1 MKAIHKPF
9 RLVLL
14 AVLLIGV
21 FAAGCAAADESPL
34 PELFPDSV
42 TGAYNY
48 TYAEGEPHASYLV
61 FMLAGTYTD
70 KDTPVLSA
78 ADGNVL
84 YYNHVRADENG
95 KVSLSFVPMSYKDG
109 TVFLSSAAGK
119 KPLSLFYAKAGDA
132 KDLADFSLA
141 LDAEEYTLKG
151 GEPTYVRYS
160 VKAVDSFGFAA
171 KLPSFA
177 KRTIVGYEGDAIEI
191 LTSGNAIA
199 LRPSLAEG
207 VYTFSIACGDIVRTA
222 DIKVKHASSVPT
234 SMEVTV
240 DGTAYSSYYIVA
252 KTDTDT
258 TVFDPES
265 LRIQAKTFDQYGDV
279 IEDSYTYSYVQ
290 LYGSIVGKPQQL
302 VGNASVMDFYPPD
315 VPGLSE
321 DLLYTLTVTSSYTDP
336 KSDRKQPFSKSFN
349 ITVKGG
355 SAYTGTAEKLFTTYL
370 KAKANIDKLDNGDIL
385 IADSSVNVPQGKMWC
400 TQATAD
406 KFRAAFNEAEALL
419 VKHKTE
425 PQSDDRLSAQ
435 DTALTRAITQFKTY
449 NGSYA
454 VIQNITFKNPAQVL
468 PLGDS
473 QAFTA
478 TCTPAR
484 PSEKVLY
491 TSDNEEVAT
500 VDASGTVKALGV
512 GTAVITAS
520 NTDGSITASYELTV
534 YRPITSI
541 SFEQSK
547 LTLVS
552 GEKTTLAC
560 KVVPADHGDTL
571 TFTSDNPK
579 VARVD
584 AESGT
589 LLALSEGSATIY
601 VTTSGRPKADM
612 TVNVVVPSFS
622 GTSGI
627 RLKRQ
632 SEFALT
638 YTLGNACH
646 FSKMRMTV
654 TYDPAVFTLKN
665 AACTAY
671 EDSFLGTDTQTAGKA
686 VSSWEFE
693 TPLQASSLSELLVCT
708 FTVAEDAAFG
718 KYPITAVLE
727 AQTENGSSILIDN
740 FEWKT
745 ETTVGE
751 TSTYTVKTEV
761 SGSGTVSE
769 GGAYEYGES
778 VTLVATPNSNYTLSG
793 WYVGNRLVYTGLQYT
808 FTVTEDVTLVAKFA
822 KKTPSGGGGGG
833 GGGGGSTGG
842 GSTGGGSTGG
852 GVTKLEQVKPV
863 FCDMPSGE
871 IKPGTKVTLRC
882 STVGAVIYYTLD
894 GTTPTG
900 ASLRY
905 EAPIEITQNGTQIR
919 AVAIRNGMTNSEIS
933 AFNFRFPTEETK
945 DPEPTPDKDPEPT
958 PVKDPDPNA
967 VIAMKANAAQIK
979 YLIPTS
985 SYIRPNDPA
994 SRYEVVDM
1002 LDKLFDITGTTAGN
1016 RFADVSENHKQA
1028 VELFAAA
1035 GVINGYEDGTFGGSR
1050 EITRAEMVKLL
1061 SVLLGLDKTAVEG
1074 ETNVTLSDISGH
1086 WAESFIRK
1094 FVAKGYILGYP
1105 EGDFRPDKAV
1115 SRAEAVTIINR
1126 VTGLAK
1132 ASGLPQR
1139 FRDLPGNFWAYDEIM
1154 NAVTDEASPNA

>member
-14 AVLLIGV
+14 AVLLIGI
-21 FAAGCAAADESPL
+21 FAVGCAAADESPL
-34 PELFPDSV
+34 PELLPDSV

-61 FMLAGTYTD
+61 FMLAGTYTES
-70 KDTPVLSA
+70 DTPTLSA

-95 KVSLSFVPMSYKDG
+95 NVLLSFVPMSYKDG
-109 TVFLSSAAGK
+109 TVFLSSAASK
-119 KPLSLFYAKAGDA
+119 KPLALCYAKAGDA
-132 KDLADFSLA
+132 KDLADFSLT

-151 GEPTYVRYS
+151 GNEPTYVRYT

-191 LTSGNAIA
+191 LASGNAIA
-199 LRPSLAEG
+199 LRPSLEEG

-265 LRIQAKTFDQYGDV
+265 LHIEAKTFDQYGNV

-290 LYGSIVGKPQQL
+290 IYGTVVGKPQQL
-302 VGNASVMDFYPPD
+302 VGNASVMEFYPPD

-321 DLLYTLTVTSSYTDP
+321 DLQYTLTVASSYTDP
-336 KSDRKQPFSKSFN
+336 KSSRKQPFSKSFD

-355 SAYTGTAEKLFTTYL
+355 SAYTGTAEKLFATYL
-370 KAKANIDKLDNGDIL
+370 KAKVDIDKLDNGDIL
-385 IADSSVNVPQGKMWC
+385 IADSSVNVPQDKMWC
-400 TQATAD
+400 TQASAD

-419 VKHKTE
+419 IKHKTE
-425 PQSDDRLSAQ
+425 PQSDDRLSSQ

-449 NGSYA
+449 SGSYA
-454 VIQNITFKNPAQVL
+454 VIQNITFKNPTQVL

-473 QAFTA
+473 QTFTA

-500 VDASGTVKALGV
+500 VDASGTVKALG
-512 GTAVITAS
+512 GGMAVITAS
-520 NTDGSITASYELTV
+520 NTDGTITASYELTV

-552 GEKTTLAC
+552 GETMALAY
-560 KVVPADHGDTL
+560 KAEPADHGDTL

-579 VARVD
+579 VVRVD
-584 AESGT
+584 AENGT
-589 LLALSEGSATIY
+589 LLALSEGSTTIR
-601 VTTSGRPKADM
+601 VTTSGKPKAEM
-612 TVNVVVPSFS
+612 TVNVVVPNFT

-646 FSKMRMTV
+646 FSKMRMTA

-686 VSSWEFE
+686 VSSWKFE
-693 TPLQASSLSELLVCT
+693 TPLQASSLSELLAYT
-708 FTVAEDAAFG
+708 FTVNEEAAFG
-718 KYPITAVLE
+718 KYPITVVLE
-727 AQTENGSSILIDN
+727 AQTENGSSILINN

-808 FTVTEDVTLVAKFA
+808 FTVTEDVTVVAKFA

-842 GSTGGGSTGG
+842 GSTGG
-852 GVTKLEQVKPV
+852 VTKLEQVKPV
-863 FCDMPSGE
+863 FCDTPSGE

-933 AFNFRFPTEETK
+933 AFNFRFPVEETK
-945 DPEPTPDKDPEPT
+945 DPEPTPDKDP
-958 PVKDPDPNA
+958 DPNA
-967 VIAMKANAAQIK
+967 GIALKANAAQIK

-1016 RFADVSENHKQA
+1016 RFADVSEAHKQA

-1035 GVINGYEDGTFGGSR
+1035 GVINGYEDGSFGGAR
-1050 EITRAEMVKLL
+1050 EITRAEMVKIL

-1074 ETNVTLSDISGH
+1074 ETAVTLSDISGH
-1086 WAESFIRK
+1086 WAESYIRK

-1132 ASGLPQR
+1132 TSGLPQR
-1139 FRDLPGNFWAYDEIM
+1139 FRDLPGDFWAYDEIM

>member
-14 AVLLIGV
+14 AVLLIGI
-21 FAAGCAAADESPL
+21 FAVGCAAADESLL
-34 PELFPDSV
+34 PELLPDSV

-61 FMLAGTYTD
+61 FMLAGTYTES
-70 KDTPVLSA
+70 DTPALSA
-78 ADGNVL
+78 SDGNVL

-95 KVSLSFVPMSYKDG
+95 NVLLSFVPMSYKDG
-109 TVFLSSAAGK
+109 TVFLSSAASK
-119 KPLSLFYAKAGDA
+119 KPLALCYAKAGDA
-132 KDLADFSLA
+132 KDLADFSLT

-151 GEPTYVRYS
+151 GNEPTYVRYT

-191 LTSGNAIA
+191 LASGNAIA
-199 LRPSLAEG
+199 LRPSLEEG

-240 DGTAYSSYYIVA
+240 DGTAYSAYYIVA

-265 LRIQAKTFDQYGDV
+265 LHIEAKTFDQYGNV

-290 LYGSIVGKPQQL
+290 IYGTVVGKPQQL
-302 VGNASVMDFYPPD
+302 VGNASVMEFYPPD

-321 DLLYTLTVTSSYTDP
+321 DLQYTLTVASSYTDP
-336 KSDRKQPFSKSFN
+336 KSSRKQPFSKSFD

-355 SAYTGTAEKLFTTYL
+355 SAYTGTAEKLFSTYL
-370 KAKANIDKLDNGDIL
+370 KAKVDIDKLDNGDIL
-385 IADSSVNVPQGKMWC
+385 IADSSVNVPQDKMWC
-400 TQATAD
+400 TQASAD

-419 VKHKTE
+419 IKHKTE
-425 PQSDDRLSAQ
+425 PQSDDRLSSQ

-449 NGSYA
+449 SGSYA
-454 VIQNITFKNPAQVL
+454 VIQNITFKNPTQIL

-473 QAFTA
+473 QTFTA

-484 PSEKVLY
+484 PSEKVIY
-491 TSDNEEVAT
+491 TSDNQEVAM

-512 GTAVITAS
+512 GMAVITAS
-520 NTDGSITASYELTV
+520 NTDGTITASYELTV

-552 GEKTTLAC
+552 GETTTLAY
-560 KVVPADHGDTL
+560 KAEPADHGDTL

-579 VARVD
+579 VVRVD
-584 AESGT
+584 AENGT
-589 LLALSEGSATIY
+589 LLALSEGSTTIR
-601 VTTSGRPKADM
+601 VTTSGKPKAEM
-612 TVNVVVPSFS
+612 TVNVVVPNFT

-632 SEFALT
+632 SEFTLT
-638 YTLGNACH
+638 YTLGDAYH
-646 FSKMRMTV
+646 FSEMRMTA
-654 TYDPAVFTLKN
+654 TYDPTVFTLKN

-686 VSSWEFE
+686 VSSWKFE
-693 TPLQASSLSELLVCT
+693 TPLQASSLSELLAYT
-708 FTVAEDAAFG
+708 FTVNEEAAFG
-718 KYPITAVLE
+718 KYPITVVLE
-727 AQTENGSSILIDN
+727 AQTENGSSILINN

-751 TSTYTVKTEV
+751 TSTYTVTTEV

-808 FTVTEDVTLVAKFA
+808 FTVTEDVTVVAKFA
-822 KKTPSGGGGGG
+822 KKTPSGGGGGT
-833 GGGGGSTGG
+833 GGGGSIG
-842 GSTGGGSTGG
+842 GG

-863 FCDMPSGE
+863 FCDTPSGE

-933 AFNFRFPTEETK
+933 AFNFRFPVEETK
-945 DPEPTPDKDPEPT
+945 DPEPTPDKDP
-958 PVKDPDPNA
+958 DPNA
-967 VIAMKANAAQIK
+967 GIAIKANAAQIK

-1016 RFADVSENHKQA
+1016 RFADVSEAHKKA

-1035 GVINGYEDGTFGGSR
+1035 GVINGYEDGSFGGAR
-1050 EITRAEMVKLL
+1050 EITRAEMVKIL

-1074 ETNVTLSDISGH
+1074 ETAVTLSDISGH
-1086 WAESFIRK
+1086 WAESYIRK

-1132 ASGLPQR
+1132 TSGLPQR
-1139 FRDLPGNFWAYDEIM
+1139 FRDLPGDFWAYDEIM
-1154 NAVTDEASPNA
+1154 NAVITDEASPNA

>member
-14 AVLLIGV
+14 AVLLIGI
-21 FAAGCAAADESPL
+21 FAVGCAAADESLL
-34 PELFPDSV
+34 PELLPDSV

-61 FMLAGTYTD
+61 FMLAGTYTES
-70 KDTPVLSA
+70 DTPTLSA

-95 KVSLSFVPMSYKDG
+95 NVLLSFVPMSYKDG
-109 TVFLSSAAGK
+109 TVFLSSTASK
-119 KPLSLFYAKAGDA
+119 KPLALCYAKAGDA
-132 KDLADFSLA
+132 KDLADFLLT

-151 GEPTYVRYS
+151 GNEPTYVRYT

-191 LTSGNAIA
+191 LASGNAIA
-199 LRPSLAEG
+199 LRPSLEEG

-265 LRIQAKTFDQYGDV
+265 LHIEAKTFDQYGNV

-290 LYGSIVGKPQQL
+290 IYGTVVGKPQQL
-302 VGNASVMDFYPPD
+302 VGNASVIEFYPPD

-321 DLLYTLTVTSSYTDP
+321 DLQYTLTVASSYTDP
-336 KSDRKQPFSKSFN
+336 KSSRKQPFSKSFD

-355 SAYTGTAEKLFTTYL
+355 SAYTGTAEKLFATYL
-370 KAKANIDKLDNGDIL
+370 KAKVDIDKLDNGDIL
-385 IADSSVNVPQGKMWC
+385 IADSSVNVPQDKMWC
-400 TQATAD
+400 TQASAD

-419 VKHKTE
+419 IKHKTE
-425 PQSDDRLSAQ
+425 PQSDDRLSSQ

-449 NGSYA
+449 SGSYA
-454 VIQNITFKNPAQVL
+454 VIQNITFKNPTQIL

-473 QAFTA
+473 QTFTA
-478 TCTPAR
+478 TCIPAR
-484 PSEKVLY
+484 PSEKVIY
-491 TSDNEEVAT
+491 TSDNQEVAT

-512 GTAVITAS
+512 GMAVITAS
-520 NTDGSITASYELTV
+520 NTDGTITASYELTV

-552 GEKTTLAC
+552 GETMTLAY
-560 KVVPADHGDTL
+560 KAEPADHGDTL

-579 VARVD
+579 VVRVD
-584 AESGT
+584 AENGT
-589 LLALSEGSATIY
+589 LLALSEGSTTIR
-601 VTTSGRPKADM
+601 VTTSGKPKAEM
-612 TVNVVVPSFS
+612 TVNVVVPNFT

-632 SEFALT
+632 SEFTLT
-638 YTLGNACH
+638 YTLGDAYH
-646 FSKMRMTV
+646 FSEMRMTA

-671 EDSFLGTDTQTAGKA
+671 EDSFLGTDTQAAGKA
-686 VSSWEFE
+686 VSSWKFE

-718 KYPITAVLE
+718 KYPITVVLE
-727 AQTENGSSILIDN
+727 AQTENGSSILINN

-751 TSTYTVKTEV
+751 TSTYTVKTEA

-808 FTVTEDVTLVAKFA
+808 FTVTEDVTVVAKFA
-822 KKTPSGGGGGG
+822 KKTPSSGGGGGG

-842 GSTGGGSTGG
+842 GGSIGGG

-863 FCDMPSGE
+863 FCDTPSGE

-905 EAPIEITQNGTQIR
+905 EDPIEITQNGTQIR

-945 DPEPTPDKDPEPT
+945 DPEPTPDKDP
-958 PVKDPDPNA
+958 DPNA
-967 VIAMKANAAQIK
+967 GIALKANAAQIK

-1002 LDKLFDITGTTAGN
+1002 LDKLFDITGTTVGN
-1016 RFADVSENHKQA
+1016 RFADVSEAHKQA

-1035 GVINGYEDGTFGGSR
+1035 GVINGYEDGSFGGAR
-1050 EITRAEMVKLL
+1050 EITRAEMVKIL

-1074 ETNVTLSDISGH
+1074 ETAVTLSDISGH
-1086 WAESFIRK
+1086 WAESYIRK

-1132 ASGLPQR
+1132 TSGLPQR
-1139 FRDLPGNFWAYDEIM
+1139 FRDLPGDFWAYDEIM

>member
-14 AVLLIGV
+14 AVLLIGI
-21 FAAGCAAADESPL
+21 FAVGCAAADESLL
-34 PELFPDSV
+34 PELLPDSV

-61 FMLAGTYTD
+61 FMLAGTYTES
-70 KDTPVLSA
+70 DTPTLSA

-95 KVSLSFVPMSYKDG
+95 NVLLSFVPMSYKDG
-109 TVFLSSAAGK
+109 TVFLSSAASK
-119 KPLSLFYAKAGDA
+119 KPLALCYAKAGDA
-132 KDLADFSLA
+132 KDLADFSLT

-151 GEPTYVRYS
+151 GNEPTYVRYT

-191 LTSGNAIA
+191 LASGNAIA
-199 LRPSLAEG
+199 LSPSLEEG

-265 LRIQAKTFDQYGDV
+265 LHIEAKTFDQYGNV

-290 LYGSIVGKPQQL
+290 IYGTVVGKPQQL
-302 VGNASVMDFYPPD
+302 VGNASVMEFYPPD

-321 DLLYTLTVTSSYTDP
+321 DLQYTLTVASSYTDP
-336 KSDRKQPFSKSFN
+336 KSSRKQPFSKSFD

-355 SAYTGTAEKLFTTYL
+355 SAYTGTAEKLFSTYL
-370 KAKANIDKLDNGDIL
+370 KAKVDIDKLDNGDIL
-385 IADSSVNVPQGKMWC
+385 IADSSVNVPQDKMWC
-400 TQATAD
+400 TQASAD

-419 VKHKTE
+419 IKHKTE
-425 PQSDDRLSAQ
+425 PQSDDRLSSQ

-449 NGSYA
+449 SGSYA
-454 VIQNITFKNPAQVL
+454 VIQNITFKNPTQIL

-473 QAFTA
+473 QTFTA

-484 PSEKVLY
+484 PSEKVIY
-491 TSDNEEVAT
+491 TSDNQEVAT

-512 GTAVITAS
+512 GMAVITAS
-520 NTDGSITASYELTV
+520 NTDGTITASYELTV

-552 GEKTTLAC
+552 GETMALAY
-560 KVVPADHGDTL
+560 KAEPADHGDTL

-579 VARVD
+579 VVRVD
-584 AESGT
+584 AENGT
-589 LLALSEGSATIY
+589 LLALSEGSTTIR
-601 VTTSGRPKADM
+601 VTTSGKPKAEM
-612 TVNVVVPSFS
+612 TVNVVVPNFA

-632 SEFALT
+632 SEFTLT
-638 YTLGNACH
+638 YTLGDAYH
-646 FSKMRMTV
+646 FSEMRMTA

-686 VSSWEFE
+686 VSSWKFE
-693 TPLQASSLSELLVCT
+693 TPLQASSLSELLAYT
-708 FTVAEDAAFG
+708 FTVNEEAAFG
-718 KYPITAVLE
+718 KYPITVVLE
-727 AQTENGSSILIDN
+727 AQTENGSSILINN

-751 TSTYTVKTEV
+751 TSTYTVTTEV

-808 FTVTEDVTLVAKFA
+808 FTVTEDVTVVAKFA

-833 GGGGGSTGG
+833 GGGGTGG
-842 GSTGGGSTGG
+842 GGSIGGG

-863 FCDMPSGE
+863 FCDTPSGE

-933 AFNFRFPTEETK
+933 AFNFRFPVEETK
-945 DPEPTPDKDPEPT
+945 DPEPTPDKDP
-958 PVKDPDPNA
+958 DPNA
-967 VIAMKANAAQIK
+967 GIALKANAAQIK

-1016 RFADVSENHKQA
+1016 RFADVSEAHKKA

-1035 GVINGYEDGTFGGSR
+1035 GVINGYEDGSFGGAR
-1050 EITRAEMVKLL
+1050 EITRAEMVKIL

-1074 ETNVTLSDISGH
+1074 ETAVTLSDISGH
-1086 WAESFIRK
+1086 WAESYIRK

-1126 VTGLAK
+1126 VTGLVK
-1132 ASGLPQR
+1132 TSGLPQR
-1139 FRDLPGNFWAYDEIM
+1139 FRDLPGDFWAYDEIM

>member
-14 AVLLIGV
+14 AVLLIGI
-21 FAAGCAAADESPL
+21 FAVGCAAADESLL
-34 PELFPDSV
+34 PELLPDSV

-61 FMLAGTYTD
+61 FMLAGTYTES
-70 KDTPVLSA
+70 DTPTLSA

-95 KVSLSFVPMSYKDG
+95 NVLLSFVPMSYKDG
-109 TVFLSSAAGK
+109 TVFLSSTASK
-119 KPLSLFYAKAGDA
+119 KPLALCYAKAGDA
-132 KDLADFSLA
+132 KDLADFSLT

-151 GEPTYVRYS
+151 GNEPTYVRYT

-191 LTSGNAIA
+191 LASGNAIA
-199 LRPSLAEG
+199 LRPSLEEG

-265 LRIQAKTFDQYGDV
+265 LHIEAKTFDQYGNV

-290 LYGSIVGKPQQL
+290 IYGTVVGKPQQL
-302 VGNASVMDFYPPD
+302 VGNASVMEFYPPD

-321 DLLYTLTVTSSYTDP
+321 DLQYTLTVASSYTDP
-336 KSDRKQPFSKSFN
+336 KSSRKQPFSKSFD

-355 SAYTGTAEKLFTTYL
+355 SAYTGTAEKLFATYL
-370 KAKANIDKLDNGDIL
+370 KAKVDIDKLDNGDIL
-385 IADSSVNVPQGKMWC
+385 IADSSVNVPQDKMWC
-400 TQATAD
+400 TQASAD

-419 VKHKTE
+419 IKHKTE
-425 PQSDDRLSAQ
+425 PQSDDRLSSQ

-449 NGSYA
+449 SGSYA
-454 VIQNITFKNPAQVL
+454 VIQNITFKNPTQVL

-473 QAFTA
+473 QTFTA

-484 PSEKVLY
+484 PSEKVIY
-491 TSDNEEVAT
+491 TSDNQEVAT

-512 GTAVITAS
+512 GMAVITAS
-520 NTDGSITASYELTV
+520 NTDGTITASYELTV

-552 GEKTTLAC
+552 GETMALAY
-560 KVVPADHGDTL
+560 KAEPADHGDTL

-579 VARVD
+579 VVRVD
-584 AESGT
+584 AENGT
-589 LLALSEGSATIY
+589 LLALSEGSTTIR
-601 VTTSGRPKADM
+601 VTTSGKPKAEM
-612 TVNVVVPSFS
+612 TVNVVVPNFT

-632 SEFALT
+632 SEFTLT
-638 YTLGNACH
+638 YTLGDAYH
-646 FSKMRMTV
+646 FSEMRMTA

-686 VSSWEFE
+686 VSSWKFE

-718 KYPITAVLE
+718 KYPITVVLE
-727 AQTENGSSILIDN
+727 AQTENGSSILINN

-751 TSTYTVKTEV
+751 TSTYTVKTEA

-808 FTVTEDVTLVAKFA
+808 FTVTEDVTVVAKFA
-822 KKTPSGGGGGG
+822 KKTPSSGGGGGG

-842 GSTGGGSTGG
+842 GGSIGGG

-863 FCDMPSGE
+863 FCDTPSGE

-905 EAPIEITQNGTQIR
+905 EDPIEITQNGTQIR

-945 DPEPTPDKDPEPT
+945 DPEPTPDKDP
-958 PVKDPDPNA
+958 DPNA
-967 VIAMKANAAQIK
+967 GIALKANAAQIK

-1002 LDKLFDITGTTAGN
+1002 LDKLFDITGTTVGN
-1016 RFADVSENHKQA
+1016 RFADVSEAHKQA

-1035 GVINGYEDGTFGGSR
+1035 GVINGYEDGSFGGTR
-1050 EITRAEMVKLL
+1050 EITRAEMVKIL

-1132 ASGLPQR
+1132 TSGLPQR
-1139 FRDLPGNFWAYDEIM
+1139 FRDLPGDFWAYDEIM

>member
-14 AVLLIGV
+14 AVLLIGI
-21 FAAGCAAADESPL
+21 FAVGCAAADESPL
-34 PELFPDSV
+34 PELLPDSV

-61 FMLAGTYTD
+61 FMLAGTYTES
-70 KDTPVLSA
+70 DTPALSA
-78 ADGNVL
+78 SDGNVL

-95 KVSLSFVPMSYKDG
+95 NVLLSFVPMSYKDG
-109 TVFLSSAAGK
+109 TVFLSSAASK
-119 KPLSLFYAKAGDA
+119 KPLALCYAKAGDA
-132 KDLADFSLA
+132 KDLADFSLT

-151 GEPTYVRYS
+151 GNEPTYVRYT

-191 LTSGNAIA
+191 LASGNAIA
-199 LRPSLAEG
+199 LRPSLEEG

-265 LRIQAKTFDQYGDV
+265 LHIEAKTFDQYGNV

-290 LYGSIVGKPQQL
+290 IYGTVVGKPQQL
-302 VGNASVMDFYPPD
+302 VGNASVMEFYPPD

-321 DLLYTLTVTSSYTDP
+321 DLQYTLTVASSYTDP
-336 KSDRKQPFSKSFN
+336 KSSRKQPFSKSFD

-355 SAYTGTAEKLFTTYL
+355 SAYTGTAEKLFSTYL
-370 KAKANIDKLDNGDIL
+370 KAKIDIDKLDNGDIL
-385 IADSSVNVPQGKMWC
+385 IADSSVNVPQDKMWC
-400 TQATAD
+400 TQASAD
-406 KFRAAFNEAEALL
+406 KFRTAFNEAEALL
-419 VKHKTE
+419 IKHKTE
-425 PQSDDRLSAQ
+425 PQSDDRLSSQ

-449 NGSYA
+449 SGSYA
-454 VIQNITFKNPAQVL
+454 VIQNITFKNPTQVL

-473 QAFTA
+473 QTFTA

-484 PSEKVLY
+484 PSEKVIY
-491 TSDNEEVAT
+491 TSDNQEVAT

-512 GTAVITAS
+512 GMAVITAS
-520 NTDGSITASYELTV
+520 NTDGTITASYELTV

-552 GEKTTLAC
+552 GETMALAY
-560 KVVPADHGDTL
+560 KAEPADHGDTL

-579 VARVD
+579 VVRVD
-584 AESGT
+584 AENGT
-589 LLALSEGSATIY
+589 LLALSEGSTTIR
-601 VTTSGRPKADM
+601 VTTSGKPKAEM
-612 TVNVVVPSFS
+612 TVNVVVPNFT

-632 SEFALT
+632 SEFTLT
-638 YTLGNACH
+638 YTLGDAYH
-646 FSKMRMTV
+646 FSEMRMTA

-686 VSSWEFE
+686 VSSWKFE
-693 TPLQASSLSELLVCT
+693 TPLQASSLSELLAYT
-708 FTVAEDAAFG
+708 FTVNEEAAFG
-718 KYPITAVLE
+718 KYPITVVLE
-727 AQTENGSSILIDN
+727 AQTENGSSILINN

-751 TSTYTVKTEV
+751 TSTYTVTTEV

-808 FTVTEDVTLVAKFA
+808 FTVTEDVTVVAKFA

-833 GGGGGSTGG
+833 GGGGTGG
-842 GSTGGGSTGG
+842 GGSIGGG

-863 FCDMPSGE
+863 FCDTPSGE

-933 AFNFRFPTEETK
+933 AFNFRFPVEETK
-945 DPEPTPDKDPEPT
+945 DPEPTPDKDP
-958 PVKDPDPNA
+958 DPNA
-967 VIAMKANAAQIK
+967 GIAVKANAAQIK

-1016 RFADVSENHKQA
+1016 RFADVSEAHKQA

-1035 GVINGYEDGTFGGSR
+1035 GVINGYEDGSFGGAR
-1050 EITRAEMVKLL
+1050 EITRAEMVKIL

-1074 ETNVTLSDISGH
+1074 ETAVTLSDISGH
-1086 WAESFIRK
+1086 WAESYIRK

-1132 ASGLPQR
+1132 TSGLPQR
-1139 FRDLPGNFWAYDEIM
+1139 FRDLPGDFWAYNEIM

>member
-14 AVLLIGV
+14 AVLLIGI
-21 FAAGCAAADESPL
+21 FAVGCAAADESLL
-34 PELFPDSV
+34 PELLPDSV

-61 FMLAGTYTD
+61 FMLAGTYTES
-70 KDTPVLSA
+70 DTPTLSA

-95 KVSLSFVPMSYKDG
+95 NVLLSFVPMSYKDG
-109 TVFLSSAAGK
+109 TVFLSSAASK
-119 KPLSLFYAKAGDA
+119 KPLALCYAKAGDA
-132 KDLADFSLA
+132 KDLADFSLT

-151 GEPTYVRYS
+151 GNEPTYVRYT

-191 LTSGNAIA
+191 LASGNAIA
-199 LRPSLAEG
+199 LSPSLEEG

-265 LRIQAKTFDQYGDV
+265 LHIEAKTFDQYGNV

-290 LYGSIVGKPQQL
+290 IYGTVVGKPQQL
-302 VGNASVMDFYPPD
+302 VGNASVMEFYPPD

-321 DLLYTLTVTSSYTDP
+321 DLQYTLTVASSYTDP
-336 KSDRKQPFSKSFN
+336 KSSRKQPFSKSFD

-355 SAYTGTAEKLFTTYL
+355 SAYTGTAEKLFATYL
-370 KAKANIDKLDNGDIL
+370 KAKVDIDKLDNGDIL
-385 IADSSVNVPQGKMWC
+385 IADSSVNVPQDKMWC
-400 TQATAD
+400 TQASAD

-419 VKHKTE
+419 IKHKTE
-425 PQSDDRLSAQ
+425 PQSDDRLSSQ

-449 NGSYA
+449 SGSYA
-454 VIQNITFKNPAQVL
+454 VIQNITFKNPTQIL

-473 QAFTA
+473 QTFTA

-484 PSEKVLY
+484 PSEKVIY
-491 TSDNEEVAT
+491 TSDNQEVAT

-512 GTAVITAS
+512 GMAVITAS
-520 NTDGSITASYELTV
+520 NTDGTITASYELTV

-552 GEKTTLAC
+552 GETMALAY
-560 KVVPADHGDTL
+560 KAEPADHGDTL

-579 VARVD
+579 VVRVD
-584 AESGT
+584 AENGT
-589 LLALSEGSATIY
+589 LLALSEGSTTIR
-601 VTTSGRPKADM
+601 VTTSGKPKAEM
-612 TVNVVVPSFS
+612 TVNVVVPNFT

-632 SEFALT
+632 SEFTLT

-646 FSKMRMTV
+646 FSKMRMTA

-686 VSSWEFE
+686 VSSWKFE
-693 TPLQASSLSELLVCT
+693 TPLQASSLSELLAYT
-708 FTVAEDAAFG
+708 FTVNEEAAFG
-718 KYPITAVLE
+718 KYPITVVLE
-727 AQTENGSSILIDN
+727 AQTENGSSILINN

-751 TSTYTVKTEV
+751 TSTYTVKTEA

-808 FTVTEDVTLVAKFA
+808 FTVTEDVTVVAKFA
-822 KKTPSGGGGGG
+822 KKTPSSGGGGGG

-842 GSTGGGSTGG
+842 GGSIGGG

-863 FCDMPSGE
+863 FCDTPSGE

-933 AFNFRFPTEETK
+933 AFNFRFPVEETK
-945 DPEPTPDKDPEPT
+945 DPEPTPDKDP
-958 PVKDPDPNA
+958 DPNA
-967 VIAMKANAAQIK
+967 GIALKANAAQIK

-1002 LDKLFDITGTTAGN
+1002 LDKLFDITGTTVGN
-1016 RFADVSENHKQA
+1016 RFADVSEAHKQA

-1035 GVINGYEDGTFGGSR
+1035 GVINGYEDGSFGGAR

-1086 WAESFIRK
+1086 WAESYIRK

-1139 FRDLPGNFWAYDEIM
+1139 FRDLPGDFWAYDEIM

>member
-14 AVLLIGV
+14 AVLLIGI
-21 FAAGCAAADESPL
+21 FAVGCAAADESLL
-34 PELFPDSV
+34 PELLPDSV

-95 KVSLSFVPMSYKDG
+95 NVLLSFVPMSYKDG
-109 TVFLSSAAGK
+109 TVFLSSAASK
-119 KPLSLFYAKAGDA
+119 KPLALCYAKAGDA
-132 KDLADFSLA
+132 KDLADFSIT

-151 GEPTYVRYS
+151 GNEPTYVRYT

-191 LTSGNAIA
+191 LASGNAIA
-199 LRPSLAEG
+199 LSPSLEEG

-265 LRIQAKTFDQYGDV
+265 LHIEAKTFDQYGNV

-290 LYGSIVGKPQQL
+290 IYGTVVGKPQQL
-302 VGNASVMDFYPPD
+302 VGNASVMEFYPPD

-321 DLLYTLTVTSSYTDP
+321 DLQYTLTVASSYTDP
-336 KSDRKQPFSKSFN
+336 KSSRKQPFSKSFD

-355 SAYTGTAEKLFTTYL
+355 SAYTGTAEKLFSTYL
-370 KAKANIDKLDNGDIL
+370 KAKVDIDKLDNGDIL
-385 IADSSVNVPQGKMWC
+385 IADSSVNVPQDKMWC
-400 TQATAD
+400 TQASAD

-419 VKHKTE
+419 IKHKTE
-425 PQSDDRLSAQ
+425 PQSDDRLSSQ

-449 NGSYA
+449 SGSYA
-454 VIQNITFKNPAQVL
+454 VIQNITFKNPTQVL

-473 QAFTA
+473 QTFTA

-484 PSEKVLY
+484 PSEKVIY
-491 TSDNEEVAT
+491 TSDNQEVAT

-512 GTAVITAS
+512 GTATITAS
-520 NTDGSITASYELTV
+520 NTDGTITASYELTV

-552 GEKTTLAC
+552 GETMALAY
-560 KVVPADHGDTL
+560 KAEPADHGDTL

-579 VARVD
+579 VVRVD
-584 AESGT
+584 AENGT
-589 LLALSEGSATIY
+589 LLALSEGSTTIR
-601 VTTSGRPKADM
+601 VTTSGKPKAEM
-612 TVNVVVPSFS
+612 TVNVVVPNFT

-632 SEFALT
+632 SEFTLT
-638 YTLGNACH
+638 YTLGDAYH
-646 FSKMRMTV
+646 FSEMRMTA

-686 VSSWEFE
+686 VSSWKFE
-693 TPLQASSLSELLVCT
+693 TPLQASSLSKLLAYT
-708 FTVAEDAAFG
+708 FTVNEEAAFG
-718 KYPITAVLE
+718 KYPITVVLE
-727 AQTENGSSILIDN
+727 AQTENGSSILINN

-751 TSTYTVKTEV
+751 TSTYTVTTEV

-808 FTVTEDVTLVAKFA
+808 FTVTEDVTVVAKFA

-833 GGGGGSTGG
+833 GGGGTGG
-842 GSTGGGSTGG
+842 GGSIGGG

-863 FCDMPSGE
+863 FCDTPSGE

-933 AFNFRFPTEETK
+933 AFNFRFPVEETK
-945 DPEPTPDKDPEPT
+945 DPEPTPDKDP
-958 PVKDPDPNA
+958 DPNA
-967 VIAMKANAAQIK
+967 GIALKANAAQIK

-1016 RFADVSENHKQA
+1016 RFADVSEAHKKA

-1035 GVINGYEDGTFGGSR
+1035 GVINGYEDGSFGGAR
-1050 EITRAEMVKLL
+1050 EITRAEMVKIL

-1074 ETNVTLSDISGH
+1074 ETAVTLSDISGH
-1086 WAESFIRK
+1086 WAESYIRK

-1132 ASGLPQR
+1132 TSGLPQR
-1139 FRDLPGNFWAYDEIM
+1139 FRDLPGDFWAYDEIM

>member
-14 AVLLIGV
+14 AVLLIGI
-21 FAAGCAAADESPL
+21 FAVGCAAADESLL
-34 PELFPDSV
+34 PELLPDSV

-61 FMLAGTYTD
+61 FMLAGTYTES
-70 KDTPVLSA
+70 DTPTLSA

-95 KVSLSFVPMSYKDG
+95 NVLLSFVPMSYKDG
-109 TVFLSSAAGK
+109 TVFLSSTASK
-119 KPLSLFYAKAGDA
+119 KPLALCYAKAGDA
-132 KDLADFSLA
+132 KDLADFSLT

-151 GEPTYVRYS
+151 GNEPTYVRYT

-191 LTSGNAIA
+191 LASGNAIA
-199 LRPSLAEG
+199 LRPSLEEG

-265 LRIQAKTFDQYGDV
+265 LHIEAKTFDQYGNV

-290 LYGSIVGKPQQL
+290 IYGTVVGKPQQL
-302 VGNASVMDFYPPD
+302 VGNASVMEFYPPD

-321 DLLYTLTVTSSYTDP
+321 DLQYTLTVASSYTDP
-336 KSDRKQPFSKSFN
+336 KSSRKQPFSKSFD

-355 SAYTGTAEKLFTTYL
+355 SAYTGTAEKLFSTYL
-370 KAKANIDKLDNGDIL
+370 KAKVDIDKLDNGDIL
-385 IADSSVNVPQGKMWC
+385 IADSSVNVPQDKMWC
-400 TQATAD
+400 TQASAD

-419 VKHKTE
+419 IKHKTE
-425 PQSDDRLSAQ
+425 PQSDDRLSSQ

-449 NGSYA
+449 SGSYA
-454 VIQNITFKNPAQVL
+454 VIQNITFKNPTQVL

-473 QAFTA
+473 QTFTA

-484 PSEKVLY
+484 PSEKVIY
-491 TSDNEEVAT
+491 TSDNQEVAT

-512 GTAVITAS
+512 GMAVITAS
-520 NTDGSITASYELTV
+520 NTDGTITASYELTV

-552 GEKTTLAC
+552 GETMALAY
-560 KVVPADHGDTL
+560 KAEPADHGDTL

-579 VARVD
+579 VVRVD
-584 AESGT
+584 AENGT
-589 LLALSEGSATIY
+589 LLALSEGSTTIR
-601 VTTSGRPKADM
+601 VTTSGKPKAEL
-612 TVNVVVPSFS
+612 TVNVVVPNFT

-632 SEFALT
+632 SEFTLT
-638 YTLGNACH
+638 YTLGDAYH
-646 FSKMRMTV
+646 FSEMRMTA

-686 VSSWEFE
+686 VSSWKFE

-718 KYPITAVLE
+718 KYPITVVLE
-727 AQTENGSSILIDN
+727 AQTENGSSILINN

-751 TSTYTVKTEV
+751 TSTYTVKTEA

-808 FTVTEDVTLVAKFA
+808 FTVTEDVTVVAKFA
-822 KKTPSGGGGGG
+822 KKTPSSGGGGGG

-842 GSTGGGSTGG
+842 GGSIGGG

-863 FCDMPSGE
+863 FCDTPSGE

-905 EAPIEITQNGTQIR
+905 EDPIEITQNGTQIR

-945 DPEPTPDKDPEPT
+945 DPEPTPDKDP
-958 PVKDPDPNA
+958 DPNA
-967 VIAMKANAAQIK
+967 GIALKANAAQIK

-1002 LDKLFDITGTTAGN
+1002 LDKLFDITGTTVGN
-1016 RFADVSENHKQA
+1016 RFADVSEAHKQA

-1035 GVINGYEDGTFGGSR
+1035 GVINGYEDGSFGGAR
-1050 EITRAEMVKLL
+1050 EITRAEMVKIL

-1074 ETNVTLSDISGH
+1074 ETAVTLSDISGH
-1086 WAESFIRK
+1086 WAESYIRK

-1126 VTGLAK
+1126 VTGLVK
-1132 ASGLPQR
+1132 TSGLPQR
-1139 FRDLPGNFWAYDEIM
+1139 FRDLPGDFWAYDEIM

>member
-14 AVLLIGV
+14 AVLLIGI
-21 FAAGCAAADESPL
+21 FAVGCAAADESLL
-34 PELFPDSV
+34 PELLPDSV

-61 FMLAGTYTD
+61 FMLAGTYTES
-70 KDTPVLSA
+70 DTPTLSA

-95 KVSLSFVPMSYKDG
+95 NVLLSFVPMSYKDG
-109 TVFLSSAAGK
+109 TVFLSSTASK
-119 KPLSLFYAKAGDA
+119 KPLALCYAKAGDA
-132 KDLADFSLA
+132 KDLADFSLT

-151 GEPTYVRYS
+151 GNEPTYVRYT

-191 LTSGNAIA
+191 LASGNAIA
-199 LRPSLAEG
+199 LRPSLEEG

-265 LRIQAKTFDQYGDV
+265 LHIEAKTFDQYGNV

-290 LYGSIVGKPQQL
+290 IYGTVVGKPQQL
-302 VGNASVMDFYPPD
+302 VGNASVMEFYPPD

-321 DLLYTLTVTSSYTDP
+321 DLQYTLTVASSYTDP
-336 KSDRKQPFSKSFN
+336 KSSRKQPFSKSFD

-355 SAYTGTAEKLFTTYL
+355 SAYTGTAEKLFATYL
-370 KAKANIDKLDNGDIL
+370 KAKVDIDKLDNGDIL
-385 IADSSVNVPQGKMWC
+385 IADSSVNVPQDKMWC
-400 TQATAD
+400 TQASAD

-419 VKHKTE
+419 IKHKTE
-425 PQSDDRLSAQ
+425 PQSDDRLSSQ

-449 NGSYA
+449 SGSYA
-454 VIQNITFKNPAQVL
+454 VIQNITFKNPTQVL

-473 QAFTA
+473 QTFTA

-484 PSEKVLY
+484 PSEKVIY
-491 TSDNEEVAT
+491 TSDNQEVAT

-512 GTAVITAS
+512 GMAVITAS
-520 NTDGSITASYELTV
+520 NTDGTITASYELTV

-552 GEKTTLAC
+552 GETMALAY
-560 KVVPADHGDTL
+560 KAEPADHGDTL

-579 VARVD
+579 VVRVD
-584 AESGT
+584 AENGT
-589 LLALSEGSATIY
+589 LLALSEGSTTIR
-601 VTTSGRPKADM
+601 VTTSGKPKAEM
-612 TVNVVVPSFS
+612 TVNVVVPNFT

-632 SEFALT
+632 SEFTLT

-646 FSKMRMTV
+646 FSKMRMTA

-686 VSSWEFE
+686 VSSWKFE
-693 TPLQASSLSELLVCT
+693 TPLQASSLSELLAYT
-708 FTVAEDAAFG
+708 FTVNEEAAFG
-718 KYPITAVLE
+718 KYPITVVLE
-727 AQTENGSSILIDN
+727 AQTENGSSILINN

-751 TSTYTVKTEV
+751 TSTYTVKTEA

-808 FTVTEDVTLVAKFA
+808 FTVTEDVTVVAKFA
-822 KKTPSGGGGGG
+822 KKTPSSGGGGGG

-842 GSTGGGSTGG
+842 GGSIGGG

-863 FCDMPSGE
+863 FCDTPSGE

-905 EAPIEITQNGTQIR
+905 EDPIEITQNGTQIR

-945 DPEPTPDKDPEPT
+945 DPEPTPDKDP
-958 PVKDPDPNA
+958 DSNA
-967 VIAMKANAAQIK
+967 GIALKANAAQIK

-1002 LDKLFDITGTTAGN
+1002 LDKLFDITGTTVGN
-1016 RFADVSENHKQA
+1016 RFADVSEAHKQA

-1035 GVINGYEDGTFGGSR
+1035 GVINGYEDGSFGGAR
-1050 EITRAEMVKLL
+1050 EITRAEMVKIL

-1074 ETNVTLSDISGH
+1074 ETAVTLSDISGH
-1086 WAESFIRK
+1086 WAESYIRK

-1126 VTGLAK
+1126 VTGLVK
-1132 ASGLPQR
+1132 TSGLPQR
-1139 FRDLPGNFWAYDEIM
+1139 FRDLPGDFWAYDEIM

>member
-14 AVLLIGV
+14 AVLLIGI
-21 FAAGCAAADESPL
+21 FAVGCAAADESPL
-34 PELFPDSV
+34 PELLPDSV

-61 FMLAGTYTD
+61 FMLAGTYTES
-70 KDTPVLSA
+70 DTPALSA
-78 ADGNVL
+78 SDGNVL

-95 KVSLSFVPMSYKDG
+95 NVLLSFVPMSYKDG
-109 TVFLSSAAGK
+109 TVFLSSAASK
-119 KPLSLFYAKAGDA
+119 KPLALCYAKAGDA
-132 KDLADFSLA
+132 KDLADFSLT

-151 GEPTYVRYS
+151 GNEPTYVRYT

-191 LTSGNAIA
+191 LASGNAIA
-199 LRPSLAEG
+199 LSPSLEEG

-222 DIKVKHASSVPT
+222 DIKVKHASPVPT

-265 LRIQAKTFDQYGDV
+265 LHIEAKTFDQYGNV

-290 LYGSIVGKPQQL
+290 IYGTVVGKPQQL
-302 VGNASVMDFYPPD
+302 VGNASVMEFYPPD

-321 DLLYTLTVTSSYTDP
+321 DLQYTLTVASSYTDP
-336 KSDRKQPFSKSFN
+336 KSSRKQPFSKSFD

-355 SAYTGTAEKLFTTYL
+355 SAYTGTAEKLFATYL
-370 KAKANIDKLDNGDIL
+370 KAKADIDKLDNGDIL

-400 TQATAD
+400 TQASAD

-419 VKHKTE
+419 IKHKTE
-425 PQSDDRLSAQ
+425 PQSDDRLSSQ

-449 NGSYA
+449 SGSYA
-454 VIQNITFKNPAQVL
+454 VIQNITFKNPTQIL

-473 QAFTA
+473 QTFTA
-478 TCTPAR
+478 TCIPAR
-484 PSEKVLY
+484 PSEKVIY
-491 TSDNEEVAT
+491 TSDNQEVAT

-512 GTAVITAS
+512 GMAVITAS
-520 NTDGSITASYELTV
+520 NTDGTITASYELTV

-552 GEKTTLAC
+552 GETMALAY
-560 KVVPADHGDTL
+560 KAEPADHGDTL

-579 VARVD
+579 VVRVD
-584 AESGT
+584 AENGT
-589 LLALSEGSATIY
+589 LLALSEGSTTIR
-601 VTTSGRPKADM
+601 VTTSGKPKAEM
-612 TVNVVVPSFS
+612 TVNVVVPNFT

-632 SEFALT
+632 SEFTLT
-638 YTLGNACH
+638 YTLGDAYH
-646 FSKMRMTV
+646 FSEMRMTA

-686 VSSWEFE
+686 VSSWKFE
-693 TPLQASSLSELLVCT
+693 TPLQASSLSELLAYT
-708 FTVAEDAAFG
+708 FTVNEEAAFG
-718 KYPITAVLE
+718 KYPITVVLE
-727 AQTENGSSILIDN
+727 AQTENGSSILINN

-751 TSTYTVKTEV
+751 TSTYTVKTEA

-769 GGAYEYGES
+769 GGEYEYGES

-808 FTVTEDVTLVAKFA
+808 FTVTEDVTVVAKFA

-833 GGGGGSTGG
+833 GGGGGTGG
-842 GSTGGGSTGG
+842 GGSIGGG

-863 FCDMPSGE
+863 FCDTPSGE

-933 AFNFRFPTEETK
+933 AFNFRFPVEETK
-945 DPEPTPDKDPEPT
+945 DPEPTPDKDP
-958 PVKDPDPNA
+958 DPNA
-967 VIAMKANAAQIK
+967 GIALKANAAQIK

-1016 RFADVSENHKQA
+1016 RFADVSEAHKQA

-1035 GVINGYEDGTFGGSR
+1035 GVINGYEDGSFGGAR
-1050 EITRAEMVKLL
+1050 EITRAEMVKIL

-1074 ETNVTLSDISGH
+1074 ETAVTLSDISGH
-1086 WAESFIRK
+1086 WAESYIRK

-1132 ASGLPQR
+1132 TSGLPQR
-1139 FRDLPGNFWAYDEIM
+1139 FRDLPGDFWAYDEIM

>member
-14 AVLLIGV
+14 AVLLIGI
-21 FAAGCAAADESPL
+21 FAVGCAAADESPL
-34 PELFPDSV
+34 PELLPDSV

-61 FMLAGTYTD
+61 FMLAGTYTES
-70 KDTPVLSA
+70 DTPTLSA

-95 KVSLSFVPMSYKDG
+95 NVLLSFVPMSYKDG
-109 TVFLSSAAGK
+109 TVFLSSAASK
-119 KPLSLFYAKAGDA
+119 KPLALCYAKAGDA
-132 KDLADFSLA
+132 KDLADFSLT

-151 GEPTYVRYS
+151 GNEPTYVRYT

-191 LTSGNAIA
+191 LASGNAIA
-199 LRPSLAEG
+199 LRPSLEEG

-234 SMEVTV
+234 SMEVAV

-265 LRIQAKTFDQYGDV
+265 LHIEAKTFDQYGNV

-290 LYGSIVGKPQQL
+290 IYGTVVGKPQQL

-321 DLLYTLTVTSSYTDP
+321 DLQYTLTVASSYTDP
-336 KSDRKQPFSKSFN
+336 KSSRKQPFSKSFD

-355 SAYTGTAEKLFTTYL
+355 SAYTGTAEKLFSTYL
-370 KAKANIDKLDNGDIL
+370 KAKIDIDKLDNGDIL
-385 IADSSVNVPQGKMWC
+385 IADSSVNVPQDKMWC
-400 TQATAD
+400 TQASAD

-419 VKHKTE
+419 IKHKTE
-425 PQSDDRLSAQ
+425 PQSDDRLSSQ

-449 NGSYA
+449 SGSYA
-454 VIQNITFKNPAQVL
+454 VIQNITFKNPTQIL

-473 QAFTA
+473 QTFTA

-484 PSEKVLY
+484 PSEKVIY
-491 TSDNEEVAT
+491 TSDNQEVAT

-512 GTAVITAS
+512 GMAVITAS
-520 NTDGSITASYELTV
+520 NTDGTITASYELTV

-552 GEKTTLAC
+552 GETMALAY
-560 KVVPADHGDTL
+560 KAEPADHGDTL

-579 VARVD
+579 VVRVD
-584 AESGT
+584 AENGT
-589 LLALSEGSATIY
+589 LLALSEGSTTIR
-601 VTTSGRPKADM
+601 VTTSGKPKAEM
-612 TVNVVVPSFS
+612 TVNVVVPNFT

-632 SEFALT
+632 SEFTLT
-638 YTLGNACH
+638 YTLGDAYH
-646 FSKMRMTV
+646 FSEMRMTA

-686 VSSWEFE
+686 VSSWKFE
-693 TPLQASSLSELLVCT
+693 TPLQASSLSELLAYT
-708 FTVAEDAAFG
+708 FTVNEEAAFG
-718 KYPITAVLE
+718 KYPITVVLE
-727 AQTENGSSILIDN
+727 AQTENGSSILINN

-751 TSTYTVKTEV
+751 TSTYTVTTEV

-808 FTVTEDVTLVAKFA
+808 FTVTEDVTVVAKFA
-822 KKTPSGGGGGG
+822 KKTPSSGGGGGG
-833 GGGGGSTGG
+833 GGGGGTGG
-842 GSTGGGSTGG
+842 GGSAG

-863 FCDMPSGE
+863 FCDTPSGE

-933 AFNFRFPTEETK
+933 AFNFRFPVEETK
-945 DPEPTPDKDPEPT
+945 DPEPTPDKDP
-958 PVKDPDPNA
+958 DPNA
-967 VIAMKANAAQIK
+967 GIALKANAAQIK

-1016 RFADVSENHKQA
+1016 RFADVSEAHKKA

-1050 EITRAEMVKLL
+1050 EITRAEMVKIL

-1074 ETNVTLSDISGH
+1074 ETAVTLSDISGH
-1086 WAESFIRK
+1086 WAESYIRK
-1094 FVAKGYILGYP
+1094 FVAKGYIVGYP

-1126 VTGLAK
+1126 VTGLVK
-1132 ASGLPQR
+1132 TSGLPQR
-1139 FRDLPGNFWAYDEIM
+1139 FRDLPGDFWAYDEIM

>member
-14 AVLLIGV
+14 AVLLIGI
-21 FAAGCAAADESPL
+21 FAVGCAAADESLL
-34 PELFPDSV
+34 PELLPDSV

-61 FMLAGTYTD
+61 FMLAGTYTES
-70 KDTPVLSA
+70 DTPTLSA

-95 KVSLSFVPMSYKDG
+95 NVLLSFVPMSYKDG
-109 TVFLSSAAGK
+109 TVFLSSTASK
-119 KPLSLFYAKAGDA
+119 KPLALCYAKAGDA
-132 KDLADFSLA
+132 KDLADFSLT

-151 GEPTYVRYS
+151 GNEPTYVRYT

-191 LTSGNAIA
+191 LASGNAIA
-199 LRPSLAEG
+199 LRPSLEEG

-265 LRIQAKTFDQYGDV
+265 LHIEAKTFDQYGNV

-290 LYGSIVGKPQQL
+290 IYGTVVGKPQQL
-302 VGNASVMDFYPPD
+302 VGNASVMEFYPPD

-321 DLLYTLTVTSSYTDP
+321 DLQYTLTVASSYTDP
-336 KSDRKQPFSKSFN
+336 KSSRKQPFSKSFD

-355 SAYTGTAEKLFTTYL
+355 SAYTGTAEKLFATYL
-370 KAKANIDKLDNGDIL
+370 KAKVDIDKLDNGDIL
-385 IADSSVNVPQGKMWC
+385 IADSSVNVPQDKMWC
-400 TQATAD
+400 TQASAD

-419 VKHKTE
+419 IKHKTE
-425 PQSDDRLSAQ
+425 PQSDDRLSSQ

-449 NGSYA
+449 SGSYA
-454 VIQNITFKNPAQVL
+454 VIQNITFKNPTQVL

-473 QAFTA
+473 QTFTA

-484 PSEKVLY
+484 PSEKVIY
-491 TSDNEEVAT
+491 TSDNQEVAT

-512 GTAVITAS
+512 GMAVITAS
-520 NTDGSITASYELTV
+520 NTDGTITASYELTV

-552 GEKTTLAC
+552 GETMALAY
-560 KVVPADHGDTL
+560 KAEPADHGDTL

-579 VARVD
+579 VVRVD
-584 AESGT
+584 AENGT
-589 LLALSEGSATIY
+589 LLALSEGSTTIR
-601 VTTSGRPKADM
+601 VTTSGKPKAEM
-612 TVNVVVPSFS
+612 TVNVVVPNFT

-632 SEFALT
+632 SEFTLT
-638 YTLGNACH
+638 YTLGDAYH
-646 FSKMRMTV
+646 FSEMRMTA

-686 VSSWEFE
+686 VSSWKFE
-693 TPLQASSLSELLVCT
+693 TPLQASSLSELLAYT
-708 FTVAEDAAFG
+708 FTVNEEAAFG
-718 KYPITAVLE
+718 KYPITVVLE
-727 AQTENGSSILIDN
+727 AQTENGSSILINN

-751 TSTYTVKTEV
+751 TSTYTVKTEA

-769 GGAYEYGES
+769 GGEYEYGES

-808 FTVTEDVTLVAKFA
+808 FTVTEDVTVVAKFA
-822 KKTPSGGGGGG
+822 KKTPSSGGGGGG

-842 GSTGGGSTGG
+842 GGSIGGG

-863 FCDMPSGE
+863 FCDTPSGE

-905 EAPIEITQNGTQIR
+905 EDPIEITQNGTQIR

-945 DPEPTPDKDPEPT
+945 DPEPTPDKDP
-958 PVKDPDPNA
+958 DPNA
-967 VIAMKANAAQIK
+967 GIALKANAAQIK

-1002 LDKLFDITGTTAGN
+1002 LDKLFDITGTTVGN
-1016 RFADVSENHKQA
+1016 RFADVSEAHKQA

-1035 GVINGYEDGTFGGSR
+1035 GVINGYEDGSFGGAR
-1050 EITRAEMVKLL
+1050 EITRAEMVKIL

-1132 ASGLPQR
+1132 TSGLPQR
-1139 FRDLPGNFWAYDEIM
+1139 FRDLPGDFWAYDEIM

>member
-14 AVLLIGV
+14 AVLLIGI
-21 FAAGCAAADESPL
+21 FAVGCAAADESLL
-34 PELFPDSV
+34 PELLPDSV

-61 FMLAGTYTD
+61 FMLAGTYTES
-70 KDTPVLSA
+70 DTPTLSA

-95 KVSLSFVPMSYKDG
+95 NVLLSFVPMSYKDG
-109 TVFLSSAAGK
+109 TVFLSSAASK
-119 KPLSLFYAKAGDA
+119 KPLALCYAKAGDA
-132 KDLADFSLA
+132 KDLADFSLT

-151 GEPTYVRYS
+151 GNEPTYVRYT

-191 LTSGNAIA
+191 LASGNAIA
-199 LRPSLAEG
+199 LSPSLEEG

-265 LRIQAKTFDQYGDV
+265 LHIEAKTFDQYGNV

-290 LYGSIVGKPQQL
+290 IYGTVVGKPQQL
-302 VGNASVMDFYPPD
+302 VGNASVMEFYPPD

-321 DLLYTLTVTSSYTDP
+321 DLQYTLTVASSYTDP
-336 KSDRKQPFSKSFN
+336 KSSRKQPFSKSFD

-355 SAYTGTAEKLFTTYL
+355 SAYTGTAEKLFSTYL
-370 KAKANIDKLDNGDIL
+370 KAKVDIDKLDNGDIL
-385 IADSSVNVPQGKMWC
+385 IADSSVNVPQDKMWC
-400 TQATAD
+400 TQASAD

-419 VKHKTE
+419 IKHKTE
-425 PQSDDRLSAQ
+425 PQSDDRLSSQ

-449 NGSYA
+449 SGSYA
-454 VIQNITFKNPAQVL
+454 VIQNITFKNPTQVL

-473 QAFTA
+473 QTFTA

-484 PSEKVLY
+484 PSEKVIY
-491 TSDNEEVAT
+491 TSDNQEVAT

-512 GTAVITAS
+512 GTATITAS
-520 NTDGSITASYELTV
+520 NTDGTITASYELTV

-552 GEKTTLAC
+552 GETMALAY
-560 KVVPADHGDTL
+560 KAEPADHGDTL

-579 VARVD
+579 VVRVD
-584 AESGT
+584 AENGT
-589 LLALSEGSATIY
+589 LLALSEGSTTIR
-601 VTTSGRPKADM
+601 VTTSGKPKAEM
-612 TVNVVVPSFS
+612 TVNVVVPNFT

-632 SEFALT
+632 SEFTLT
-638 YTLGNACH
+638 YTLGDAYH
-646 FSKMRMTV
+646 FSEMRMTA

-671 EDSFLGTDTQTAGKA
+671 EDSFLGTDTQTDGKA
-686 VSSWEFE
+686 VSSWKFE
-693 TPLQASSLSELLVCT
+693 TPLQASSLSELLAYT
-708 FTVAEDAAFG
+708 FTVNEEATFG
-718 KYPITAVLE
+718 KYPITVVLE
-727 AQTENGSSILIDN
+727 AQTENGSSILINN

-751 TSTYTVKTEV
+751 TSTYTVTTEV

-808 FTVTEDVTLVAKFA
+808 FTVTEDVTVVAKFA
-822 KKTPSGGGGGG
+822 KKTPSSGGGGGG
-833 GGGGGSTGG
+833 GGGTGG
-842 GSTGGGSTGG
+842 GGSIGGG

-863 FCDMPSGE
+863 FCDTPSGE

-933 AFNFRFPTEETK
+933 AFNFRFPVEETK
-945 DPEPTPDKDPEPT
+945 DPEPTPDKDP
-958 PVKDPDPNA
+958 DPNA
-967 VIAMKANAAQIK
+967 GIALKANAAQIK

-1016 RFADVSENHKQA
+1016 RFADVSEAHKKA

-1035 GVINGYEDGTFGGSR
+1035 GVINGYEDGSFGGAR
-1050 EITRAEMVKLL
+1050 EITRAEMVKIL
-1061 SVLLGLDKTAVEG
+1061 SMLLGLDKTAVEG
-1074 ETNVTLSDISGH
+1074 ETAVTLSDISGH
-1086 WAESFIRK
+1086 WAESYIRK

-1126 VTGLAK
+1126 VTGLVK
-1132 ASGLPQR
+1132 TSGLPQR
-1139 FRDLPGNFWAYDEIM
+1139 FRDLPGDFWAYDEIM

>member
-14 AVLLIGV
+14 AVLLIGI
-21 FAAGCAAADESPL
+21 FAVGCAAADESLL
-34 PELFPDSV
+34 PELLPDSV

-61 FMLAGTYTD
+61 FMLAGTYTES
-70 KDTPVLSA
+70 DTPTLSA

-95 KVSLSFVPMSYKDG
+95 NVLLSFVPMSYKDG
-109 TVFLSSAAGK
+109 TVFLSSTASK
-119 KPLSLFYAKAGDA
+119 KPLALCYAKAGDA
-132 KDLADFSLA
+132 KDLADFLLT

-151 GEPTYVRYS
+151 GNEPTYVRYT

-191 LTSGNAIA
+191 LASGNAIA
-199 LRPSLAEG
+199 LRPSLEEG

-265 LRIQAKTFDQYGDV
+265 LHIEAKTFDQYGNV

-290 LYGSIVGKPQQL
+290 IYGTVVGKPQQL
-302 VGNASVMDFYPPD
+302 VGNASVMEFYPPD

-321 DLLYTLTVTSSYTDP
+321 DLQYTLTVASSYTDP
-336 KSDRKQPFSKSFN
+336 KSSRKQPFSKSFD

-355 SAYTGTAEKLFTTYL
+355 SAYTGTAEKLFATYL
-370 KAKANIDKLDNGDIL
+370 KAKVDIDKLDNGDIL
-385 IADSSVNVPQGKMWC
+385 IADSSVNVPQDKMWC
-400 TQATAD
+400 TQASAD

-419 VKHKTE
+419 IKHKTE
-425 PQSDDRLSAQ
+425 PQSDDRLSSQ

-449 NGSYA
+449 SGSYA
-454 VIQNITFKNPAQVL
+454 VIQNITFKNPTQVL

-473 QAFTA
+473 QTFTA

-484 PSEKVLY
+484 PSEKVIY
-491 TSDNEEVAT
+491 TSDNQEVAT

-512 GTAVITAS
+512 GMAVITAS
-520 NTDGSITASYELTV
+520 NTDGTITASYELTV

-552 GEKTTLAC
+552 GETMALAY
-560 KVVPADHGDTL
+560 KAEPADHGDTL

-579 VARVD
+579 VVRVD
-584 AESGT
+584 AENGT
-589 LLALSEGSATIY
+589 LLALSEGSTTIR
-601 VTTSGRPKADM
+601 VTTSGKPKAEM
-612 TVNVVVPSFS
+612 TVNVVVPNFT

-632 SEFALT
+632 SEFTLT
-638 YTLGNACH
+638 YTLGDAYH
-646 FSKMRMTV
+646 FSEMRMTA

-686 VSSWEFE
+686 VSSWKFE
-693 TPLQASSLSELLVCT
+693 TPLQASSLSELLAYT
-708 FTVAEDAAFG
+708 FTVNEEAAFG
-718 KYPITAVLE
+718 KYPITVVLE
-727 AQTENGSSILIDN
+727 AQTENGSSILINN

-751 TSTYTVKTEV
+751 TSTYTVKTEA

-769 GGAYEYGES
+769 GGEYEYGES

-808 FTVTEDVTLVAKFA
+808 FTVTEDVTVVAKFA
-822 KKTPSGGGGGG
+822 KKTPSSGGGGGG

-842 GSTGGGSTGG
+842 GGSIGGG

-863 FCDMPSGE
+863 FCDTPSGE

-933 AFNFRFPTEETK
+933 AFNFRFPVEETK
-945 DPEPTPDKDPEPT
+945 DPEPTPDKDP
-958 PVKDPDPNA
+958 DPNA
-967 VIAMKANAAQIK
+967 GIALKANAAQIK

-1002 LDKLFDITGTTAGN
+1002 LDKLFDITGTTVGN
-1016 RFADVSENHKQA
+1016 RFADVSEAHKQA

-1035 GVINGYEDGTFGGSR
+1035 GVINGYEDGSFGGAR

-1139 FRDLPGNFWAYDEIM
+1139 FRDLPGDFWAYDEIM

>member
-42 TGAYNY
+42 TGAYNF

-95 KVSLSFVPMSYKDG
+95 KVPLSFVPMSYKDG

-141 LDAEEYTLKG
+141 FDAEEYTLKG
-151 GEPTYVRYS
+151 GNEPTYVRYT

-191 LTSGNAIA
+191 LASGNAIA
-199 LRPSLAEG
+199 LRPSLEEG

-265 LRIQAKTFDQYGDV
+265 LHIEAQTFDQYGNV

-290 LYGSIVGKPQQL
+290 IYGTVVGKPQQL
-302 VGNASVMDFYPPD
+302 VGNASVMEFYPPD

-321 DLLYTLTVTSSYTDP
+321 DLQYTLTVASSYTDP
-336 KSDRKQPFSKSFN
+336 KSSRKQPFSKSFD

-355 SAYTGTAEKLFTTYL
+355 SAYTGTAEKLFSTYL
-370 KAKANIDKLDNGDIL
+370 KAKIDIDKLDNGDIL

-419 VKHKTE
+419 IKHKTE

-449 NGSYA
+449 SGSYA
-454 VIQNITFKNPAQVL
+454 VIQNITFKNPTQIL

-473 QAFTA
+473 QTFTA

-484 PSEKVLY
+484 PSEKVIY
-491 TSDNEEVAT
+491 TSDNQEVAT

-512 GTAVITAS
+512 GMAVITAS
-520 NTDGSITASYELTV
+520 NTDGTITASYELTV

-552 GEKTTLAC
+552 GETMALAY
-560 KVVPADHGDTL
+560 KAEPADHGDTL

-579 VARVD
+579 VVRVD
-584 AESGT
+584 AENGT
-589 LLALSEGSATIY
+589 LLALSEGSTTIR
-601 VTTSGRPKADM
+601 VTTSGKPKAEM
-612 TVNVVVPSFS
+612 TVNVVVPNFT

-632 SEFALT
+632 SEFTLT
-638 YTLGNACH
+638 YTLGDAYH
-646 FSKMRMTV
+646 FSEMRMTA

-686 VSSWEFE
+686 VSSWKFE
-693 TPLQASSLSELLVCT
+693 TPLQASSLSELLAYT
-708 FTVAEDAAFG
+708 FTVNEEAAFG
-718 KYPITAVLE
+718 KYPITVVLE
-727 AQTENGSSILIDN
+727 AQTENGSSILINN

-751 TSTYTVKTEV
+751 TSTYTVTTEV

-769 GGAYEYGES
+769 GGEYEYGES

-808 FTVTEDVTLVAKFA
+808 FTVTEDVTVVAKFA

-833 GGGGGSTGG
+833 GGGGTGG
-842 GSTGGGSTGG
+842 GGSIGGG

-863 FCDMPSGE
+863 FCDTPSGE

-933 AFNFRFPTEETK
+933 AFNFRFPVEETK
-945 DPEPTPDKDPEPT
+945 DPEPTPDKDP
-958 PVKDPDPNA
+958 DLNA
-967 VIAMKANAAQIK
+967 GIALKANAAQIK

-1016 RFADVSENHKQA
+1016 RFADVSEAHKQA

-1035 GVINGYEDGTFGGSR
+1035 GVINGYEDGSFGGAR
-1050 EITRAEMVKLL
+1050 EITRAEMVKIL

-1074 ETNVTLSDISGH
+1074 ETAVTLSDISGH
-1086 WAESFIRK
+1086 WAESYIRK

-1132 ASGLPQR
+1132 TSGLPQR
-1139 FRDLPGNFWAYDEIM
+1139 FRDLPGDFWAYDEIM

>member
-14 AVLLIGV
+14 AVLLIGI
-21 FAAGCAAADESPL
+21 FAVGCAAADESLL
-34 PELFPDSV
+34 PELLPDSV

-61 FMLAGTYTD
+61 FMLAGTYTES
-70 KDTPVLSA
+70 DTPTLSA

-95 KVSLSFVPMSYKDG
+95 NVLLSFVPMSYKDG
-109 TVFLSSAAGK
+109 TVFLSSTASK
-119 KPLSLFYAKAGDA
+119 KPLALCYAKAGDA
-132 KDLADFSLA
+132 KDLADFLLT

-151 GEPTYVRYS
+151 GNEPTYVRYT

-191 LTSGNAIA
+191 LASGNAIA
-199 LRPSLAEG
+199 LSPSLEEG

-265 LRIQAKTFDQYGDV
+265 LHIEAKTFDQYGNV

-290 LYGSIVGKPQQL
+290 IYGTVVGKPQQL
-302 VGNASVMDFYPPD
+302 VGNASVMEFYPPD

-321 DLLYTLTVTSSYTDP
+321 DLQYTLTVASSYTDP
-336 KSDRKQPFSKSFN
+336 KSSRKQPFSKSFD

-355 SAYTGTAEKLFTTYL
+355 SAYTGTAEKLFATYL
-370 KAKANIDKLDNGDIL
+370 KAKVDIDKLDNGDIL
-385 IADSSVNVPQGKMWC
+385 IADSSVNVPQDKMWC
-400 TQATAD
+400 TQASAD

-419 VKHKTE
+419 IKHKTE
-425 PQSDDRLSAQ
+425 PQSDDRLSSQ

-449 NGSYA
+449 SGSYA
-454 VIQNITFKNPAQVL
+454 VIQNITFKNPTQVL

-473 QAFTA
+473 QTFTA

-484 PSEKVLY
+484 PSEKVIY
-491 TSDNEEVAT
+491 TSDNQEVAT

-512 GTAVITAS
+512 GMAVITAS
-520 NTDGSITASYELTV
+520 NTDGTITASYELTV

-552 GEKTTLAC
+552 GETMALAY
-560 KVVPADHGDTL
+560 KAEPADHGDTL

-579 VARVD
+579 VVRVD
-584 AESGT
+584 AENGT
-589 LLALSEGSATIY
+589 LLALSEGSTTIR
-601 VTTSGRPKADM
+601 VTTSGKPKAEM
-612 TVNVVVPSFS
+612 TVNVVVPNFT

-632 SEFALT
+632 SEFTLT

-646 FSKMRMTV
+646 FSKMRMTA

-686 VSSWEFE
+686 VSSWKFE
-693 TPLQASSLSELLVCT
+693 TPLQASSLSELLAYT
-708 FTVAEDAAFG
+708 FTVNEEAAFG
-718 KYPITAVLE
+718 KYPITVVLE
-727 AQTENGSSILIDN
+727 AQTENGSSILINN

-751 TSTYTVKTEV
+751 TSTYTVKTEA

-808 FTVTEDVTLVAKFA
+808 FTVTEDVTVVAKFA
-822 KKTPSGGGGGG
+822 KKTPSSGGGGGG

-842 GSTGGGSTGG
+842 GGSIGGG

-863 FCDMPSGE
+863 FCDTPSGE

-905 EAPIEITQNGTQIR
+905 EDPIEITQNGTQIR

-945 DPEPTPDKDPEPT
+945 DPEPTPDKDP
-958 PVKDPDPNA
+958 DPNA
-967 VIAMKANAAQIK
+967 GIALKANAAQIK

-1002 LDKLFDITGTTAGN
+1002 LDKLFDITGTTVGN
-1016 RFADVSENHKQA
+1016 RFADVSEAHKQA

-1035 GVINGYEDGTFGGSR
+1035 GVINGYEDGSFGGAR

-1126 VTGLAK
+1126 VTGLVK
-1132 ASGLPQR
+1132 TSGLPQR
-1139 FRDLPGNFWAYDEIM
+1139 FRDLPGDFWAYDEIM

>member
-14 AVLLIGV
+14 AVLLIGI
-21 FAAGCAAADESPL
+21 FAVGCAAADESPL
-34 PELFPDSV
+34 PELLPDSV

-61 FMLAGTYTD
+61 FMLAGTYTES
-70 KDTPVLSA
+70 DTPTLSA

-95 KVSLSFVPMSYKDG
+95 NVLLSFVPMSYKDG
-109 TVFLSSAAGK
+109 TVFLSSAASK
-119 KPLSLFYAKAGDA
+119 KPLALCYAKAGDA
-132 KDLADFSLA
+132 KDLADFSLT

-151 GEPTYVRYS
+151 GNEPTYVRYT

-191 LTSGNAIA
+191 LASGNAIA
-199 LRPSLAEG
+199 LRPSLEEG

-265 LRIQAKTFDQYGDV
+265 LHIEAKTFDQYGNV

-290 LYGSIVGKPQQL
+290 IYGTVVGKPQQL

-321 DLLYTLTVTSSYTDP
+321 DLQYTLTVASSYTDP
-336 KSDRKQPFSKSFN
+336 KSSRKQPFSKSFD

-355 SAYTGTAEKLFTTYL
+355 SAYTGTAEKLFSTYL
-370 KAKANIDKLDNGDIL
+370 KAKVDIDKLDNGDIL
-385 IADSSVNVPQGKMWC
+385 IADSSVNVPQDKMWC
-400 TQATAD
+400 TQASAD

-419 VKHKTE
+419 IKHKTE
-425 PQSDDRLSAQ
+425 PQSDDRLSSQ

-449 NGSYA
+449 SGSYA
-454 VIQNITFKNPAQVL
+454 VIQNITFKNPTQIL

-473 QAFTA
+473 QTFTA

-484 PSEKVLY
+484 PSEKVIY
-491 TSDNEEVAT
+491 TSDNQEVAT

-512 GTAVITAS
+512 GMATITAS
-520 NTDGSITASYELTV
+520 NTDGTITASYELTV

-552 GEKTTLAC
+552 GETMALAY
-560 KVVPADHGDTL
+560 KAEPADHGDTL

-579 VARVD
+579 VVRVD
-584 AESGT
+584 AENGT
-589 LLALSEGSATIY
+589 LLALSEGSTTIR
-601 VTTSGRPKADM
+601 VTTSGKPKAEM
-612 TVNVVVPSFS
+612 TVNVVVPNFT

-632 SEFALT
+632 SEFTLT
-638 YTLGNACH
+638 YTLGDAYH
-646 FSKMRMTV
+646 FSEMRMTA

-686 VSSWEFE
+686 VSSWKFE
-693 TPLQASSLSELLVCT
+693 TPLQASSLSELLAYT
-708 FTVAEDAAFG
+708 FTVNEEAAFG
-718 KYPITAVLE
+718 KYPITVVLE
-727 AQTENGSSILIDN
+727 AQTENGSSILINN

-751 TSTYTVKTEV
+751 TSTYTVTTEV

-808 FTVTEDVTLVAKFA
+808 FTVTEDVTVVAKFA
-822 KKTPSGGGGGG
+822 KKTPSSGGGGGG
-833 GGGGGSTGG
+833 GGGGGTGG
-842 GSTGGGSTGG
+842 GGSIGGS

-863 FCDMPSGE
+863 FCDTPSGE

-933 AFNFRFPTEETK
+933 AFNFRFPVEETK
-945 DPEPTPDKDPEPT
+945 DPEPTPDKDP
-958 PVKDPDPNA
+958 DPNA
-967 VIAMKANAAQIK
+967 GIALKANAAQIK

-1016 RFADVSENHKQA
+1016 RFADVSEAHKKA

-1035 GVINGYEDGTFGGSR
+1035 GVINGYEDGSFGGAR
-1050 EITRAEMVKLL
+1050 EITRAEMVKIL

-1074 ETNVTLSDISGH
+1074 ETAVTLSDISGH
-1086 WAESFIRK
+1086 WAESYIRK

-1126 VTGLAK
+1126 VTGLVK
-1132 ASGLPQR
+1132 TSGLPQR
-1139 FRDLPGNFWAYDEIM
+1139 FRDLPGDFWAYDEIM

>member
-14 AVLLIGV
+14 AVLLIGI
-21 FAAGCAAADESPL
+21 FAVGCAAADESLL
-34 PELFPDSV
+34 PELLPDSV

-61 FMLAGTYTD
+61 FMLAGTYTES
-70 KDTPVLSA
+70 DTPTLSA

-95 KVSLSFVPMSYKDG
+95 NVLLSFVPMSYKDG
-109 TVFLSSAAGK
+109 TVFLSSTASK
-119 KPLSLFYAKAGDA
+119 KPLALCYAKAGDA
-132 KDLADFSLA
+132 KDLADFSLT

-151 GEPTYVRYS
+151 GNEPTYVRYT

-191 LTSGNAIA
+191 LASGNAIA
-199 LRPSLAEG
+199 LRPSLEEG

-265 LRIQAKTFDQYGDV
+265 LHIEAKTFDQYGNV

-290 LYGSIVGKPQQL
+290 IYGTVVGKPQQL
-302 VGNASVMDFYPPD
+302 VGNASVMEFYPPD

-321 DLLYTLTVTSSYTDP
+321 DLQYTLTVASSYTDP
-336 KSDRKQPFSKSFN
+336 KSSRKQPFSKSFD

-355 SAYTGTAEKLFTTYL
+355 SAYTGTAEKLFATYL
-370 KAKANIDKLDNGDIL
+370 KAKVDIDKLDNGDIL
-385 IADSSVNVPQGKMWC
+385 IADSSVNVPQDKMWC
-400 TQATAD
+400 TQASAD

-419 VKHKTE
+419 IKHKTE
-425 PQSDDRLSAQ
+425 PQSDDRLSSQ

-449 NGSYA
+449 SGSYA
-454 VIQNITFKNPAQVL
+454 VIQNITFKNPTQVL

-473 QAFTA
+473 QTFTA

-484 PSEKVLY
+484 PSEKVIY
-491 TSDNEEVAT
+491 TSDNQEVAT

-512 GTAVITAS
+512 GMAVITAS
-520 NTDGSITASYELTV
+520 NTDGTITASYELTV

-552 GEKTTLAC
+552 GETMALAY
-560 KVVPADHGDTL
+560 KAEPADHGDTL

-579 VARVD
+579 VVRVD
-584 AESGT
+584 AENGT
-589 LLALSEGSATIY
+589 LLALSEGSTTIR
-601 VTTSGRPKADM
+601 VTTSGKPKAEM
-612 TVNVVVPSFS
+612 TVNVVVPNFT

-632 SEFALT
+632 SEFTLT
-638 YTLGNACH
+638 YTLGDAYH
-646 FSKMRMTV
+646 FSEMRMTA

-686 VSSWEFE
+686 VSSWKFE

-718 KYPITAVLE
+718 KYPITVVLE
-727 AQTENGSSILIDN
+727 AQTENGSSILINN

-751 TSTYTVKTEV
+751 TSTYTVKTEA

-808 FTVTEDVTLVAKFA
+808 FTVTEDVTVVAKFA
-822 KKTPSGGGGGG
+822 KKTPSSGGGGGG

-842 GSTGGGSTGG
+842 GGSIGGG

-863 FCDMPSGE
+863 FCDTPSGE

-905 EAPIEITQNGTQIR
+905 EDPIEITQNGTQIR

-945 DPEPTPDKDPEPT
+945 DPEPTPDKDP
-958 PVKDPDPNA
+958 DPNA
-967 VIAMKANAAQIK
+967 GIALKANAAQIK

-1002 LDKLFDITGTTAGN
+1002 LDKLFDITGTTVGN
-1016 RFADVSENHKQA
+1016 RFADVSEAHKQA

-1035 GVINGYEDGTFGGSR
+1035 GVINGYEDGSFGGAR
-1050 EITRAEMVKLL
+1050 EITRAEMVKIL

-1074 ETNVTLSDISGH
+1074 ETAVTLSDISGH
-1086 WAESFIRK
+1086 WAESYIRK

-1132 ASGLPQR
+1132 TSGLPQR
-1139 FRDLPGNFWAYDEIM
+1139 FRDLPGDFWAYDEIM

>member
-14 AVLLIGV
+14 AVLLIGI
-21 FAAGCAAADESPL
+21 FAVGCAAADESLL
-34 PELFPDSV
+34 PELLPDSV

-61 FMLAGTYTD
+61 FMLAGTYTES
-70 KDTPVLSA
+70 DTPTLSA

-95 KVSLSFVPMSYKDG
+95 NVLLSFVPMSYKDG
-109 TVFLSSAAGK
+109 TVFLSSAASK
-119 KPLSLFYAKAGDA
+119 KPLALCYAKAGDA
-132 KDLADFSLA
+132 KDLADFSIT

-151 GEPTYVRYS
+151 GNEPTYVRYT

-191 LTSGNAIA
+191 LASGNAIA
-199 LRPSLAEG
+199 LSPSLEEG

-265 LRIQAKTFDQYGDV
+265 LHIEAKTFDQYGNV

-290 LYGSIVGKPQQL
+290 IYGTVVGKPQQL

-321 DLLYTLTVTSSYTDP
+321 DLQYTLTVASSYTDP
-336 KSDRKQPFSKSFN
+336 KSSRKQPFSKSFD

-355 SAYTGTAEKLFTTYL
+355 SAYTGTAEKLFSTYL
-370 KAKANIDKLDNGDIL
+370 KAKVDIDKLDNGDIL
-385 IADSSVNVPQGKMWC
+385 IADSSVNVPQDKMWC
-400 TQATAD
+400 TQASAD

-419 VKHKTE
+419 IKHKTE
-425 PQSDDRLSAQ
+425 PQSDDRLSSQ

-449 NGSYA
+449 SGSYA
-454 VIQNITFKNPAQVL
+454 VIQNITFKNPTQIL

-473 QAFTA
+473 QTFTA

-484 PSEKVLY
+484 PSEKVIY
-491 TSDNEEVAT
+491 TSDNQEVAT

-512 GTAVITAS
+512 GTATITAS
-520 NTDGSITASYELTV
+520 NTDGTITASYELTV

-552 GEKTTLAC
+552 GETMALAY
-560 KVVPADHGDTL
+560 KAEPADHGDTL

-579 VARVD
+579 VVRVD
-584 AESGT
+584 AENGT
-589 LLALSEGSATIY
+589 LLALSEGSTTIR
-601 VTTSGRPKADM
+601 VTTSGKPKAEM
-612 TVNVVVPSFS
+612 TVNVVIPNFT

-632 SEFALT
+632 SEFTLT
-638 YTLGNACH
+638 YTLGDAYH
-646 FSKMRMTV
+646 FSEMRMTA

-686 VSSWEFE
+686 VSSWKFE
-693 TPLQASSLSELLVCT
+693 TPLQASSLSELLAYT
-708 FTVAEDAAFG
+708 FTVNEEAAFG
-718 KYPITAVLE
+718 KYPITVVLE
-727 AQTENGSSILIDN
+727 AQTENGSSILINN

-751 TSTYTVKTEV
+751 TSTYTVTTEV

-793 WYVGNRLVYTGLQYT
+793 WYVGNRLVYAGLQYT
-808 FTVTEDVTLVAKFA
+808 FTVTEDVTVVAKFA

-833 GGGGGSTGG
+833 GGGGTGG
-842 GSTGGGSTGG
+842 GGSIGGG

-863 FCDMPSGE
+863 FCDTPSGE

-933 AFNFRFPTEETK
+933 AFNFRFPVEETK
-945 DPEPTPDKDPEPT
+945 DPEPTPDKDP
-958 PVKDPDPNA
+958 DPNA
-967 VIAMKANAAQIK
+967 GIALKANAAQIK

-1016 RFADVSENHKQA
+1016 RFADVSEAHKKA

-1035 GVINGYEDGTFGGSR
+1035 GVINGYEDGSFGGAR
-1050 EITRAEMVKLL
+1050 EITRAEMVKIL

-1074 ETNVTLSDISGH
+1074 ETAVTLSDISGH
-1086 WAESFIRK
+1086 WAESYIRK

-1126 VTGLAK
+1126 VTGLVK
-1132 ASGLPQR
+1132 TSGLPQR
-1139 FRDLPGNFWAYDEIM
+1139 FRDLPGDFWAYDEIM

>member
-14 AVLLIGV
+14 AVLLIGI
-21 FAAGCAAADESPL
+21 FAVGCAAADESPL
-34 PELFPDSV
+34 PELLPDSV

-61 FMLAGTYTD
+61 FMLAGTYTES
-70 KDTPVLSA
+70 DTPTLSA

-95 KVSLSFVPMSYKDG
+95 NVLLSFVPMSYKDG
-109 TVFLSSAAGK
+109 TVFLSSAASK
-119 KPLSLFYAKAGDA
+119 KPLALCYAKAGDA
-132 KDLADFSLA
+132 KDLADFSLT

-151 GEPTYVRYS
+151 GNEPTYVRYT

-191 LTSGNAIA
+191 LASGNAIA
-199 LRPSLAEG
+199 LSPSLEEG

-240 DGTAYSSYYIVA
+240 DGTAYSAYYIVA

-265 LRIQAKTFDQYGDV
+265 LHIEAKTFDQYGNV

-290 LYGSIVGKPQQL
+290 IYGTVVGKPQQL
-302 VGNASVMDFYPPD
+302 VGNASVMEFYPPD

-321 DLLYTLTVTSSYTDP
+321 DLQYTLTVASSYTDP
-336 KSDRKQPFSKSFN
+336 KSSRKQPFSKSFD

-355 SAYTGTAEKLFTTYL
+355 SAYTGTAEKLFSTYL
-370 KAKANIDKLDNGDIL
+370 KAKIDIDKLDNGDIL
-385 IADSSVNVPQGKMWC
+385 IADSSVNVPQDKMWC
-400 TQATAD
+400 TQASAD

-419 VKHKTE
+419 IKHKTE
-425 PQSDDRLSAQ
+425 PQSDDRLSSQ

-449 NGSYA
+449 SGSYA
-454 VIQNITFKNPAQVL
+454 VIQNITFKNPTQVL

-473 QAFTA
+473 QTFTA

-484 PSEKVLY
+484 PSEKVIY
-491 TSDNEEVAT
+491 TCDNQEVAT

-512 GTAVITAS
+512 GTATITAS
-520 NTDGSITASYELTV
+520 NTDGTITASYELTV

-552 GEKTTLAC
+552 GETMALAY
-560 KVVPADHGDTL
+560 KAEPADHGDTL

-579 VARVD
+579 VVRVD
-584 AESGT
+584 AENGT
-589 LLALSEGSATIY
+589 LLALSEGSTTIR
-601 VTTSGRPKADM
+601 VTTSGKPKAEM
-612 TVNVVVPSFS
+612 TVNVVVPNFT

-632 SEFALT
+632 SEFTLT
-638 YTLGNACH
+638 YTLGDAYH
-646 FSKMRMTV
+646 FSKMRMTA

-686 VSSWEFE
+686 VSSWKFE
-693 TPLQASSLSELLVCT
+693 TPLQASSLSELLAYT
-708 FTVAEDAAFG
+708 FTVNEEATFG
-718 KYPITAVLE
+718 KYPITVVLE
-727 AQTENGSSILIDN
+727 AQTENGSSILINN

-751 TSTYTVKTEV
+751 TSTYTVTTEA

-808 FTVTEDVTLVAKFA
+808 FTVTGDVTVVAKFA

-833 GGGGGSTGG
+833 GGGGTGG
-842 GSTGGGSTGG
+842 GGSIGGG

-863 FCDMPSGE
+863 FCDTPSGE

-933 AFNFRFPTEETK
+933 AFNFRFPVEETK
-945 DPEPTPDKDPEPT
+945 DPEPTPDKDP
-958 PVKDPDPNA
+958 DPNA
-967 VIAMKANAAQIK
+967 GIAIKANAAQIK

-1016 RFADVSENHKQA
+1016 RFADVSEAHKKA

-1035 GVINGYEDGTFGGSR
+1035 GVINGYEDGSFGGAR
-1050 EITRAEMVKLL
+1050 EITRAEMVKIL

-1074 ETNVTLSDISGH
+1074 ETAVTLSDISGH
-1086 WAESFIRK
+1086 WAESYIRK

-1132 ASGLPQR
+1132 TSGLSQR
-1139 FRDLPGNFWAYDEIM
+1139 FRDLPGDFWAYDEIM

>member
-14 AVLLIGV
+14 AVLLIGI
-21 FAAGCAAADESPL
+21 FAVGCAAADESLL
-34 PELFPDSV
+34 PELLPDSV

-61 FMLAGTYTD
+61 FMLAGTYTES
-70 KDTPVLSA
+70 DTPTLSA

-95 KVSLSFVPMSYKDG
+95 NVLLSFVPMSYKDG
-109 TVFLSSAAGK
+109 TVFLSSAASK
-119 KPLSLFYAKAGDA
+119 KPLALCYAKAGDA
-132 KDLADFSLA
+132 KDLADFSIT

-151 GEPTYVRYS
+151 GNEPTYVRYT

-191 LTSGNAIA
+191 LASGNAIA
-199 LRPSLAEG
+199 LSPSLEEG

-265 LRIQAKTFDQYGDV
+265 LHIEAKTFDQYGNV

-290 LYGSIVGKPQQL
+290 IYGTVVGKPQQL

-321 DLLYTLTVTSSYTDP
+321 DLQYTLTVASSYTDP
-336 KSDRKQPFSKSFN
+336 KSSRKQPFSKSFD

-355 SAYTGTAEKLFTTYL
+355 SAYTGTAEKLFSTYL
-370 KAKANIDKLDNGDIL
+370 KAKVDIDKLDNGDIL

-400 TQATAD
+400 TQASAD

-419 VKHKTE
+419 IKHKTE
-425 PQSDDRLSAQ
+425 PQSDDRLSSQ

-449 NGSYA
+449 SGSYA
-454 VIQNITFKNPAQVL
+454 VIQNITFKNPTQVL

-473 QAFTA
+473 QTFTA

-484 PSEKVLY
+484 PSEKVIY
-491 TSDNEEVAT
+491 TSDNQEVAT

-512 GTAVITAS
+512 GMAVITAS
-520 NTDGSITASYELTV
+520 NTDGTITASYELTV

-552 GEKTTLAC
+552 GETTTLAY
-560 KVVPADHGDTL
+560 KAEPADHGDTL

-579 VARVD
+579 VVRVD
-584 AESGT
+584 AENGT
-589 LLALSEGSATIY
+589 LLALSEGSTTIR
-601 VTTSGRPKADM
+601 VTTSGKPKAEM
-612 TVNVVVPSFS
+612 TVNVVVPNFT

-632 SEFALT
+632 SEFTLT
-638 YTLGNACH
+638 YTLGDAYH
-646 FSKMRMTV
+646 FSEMRMTA

-686 VSSWEFE
+686 VSSWKFE
-693 TPLQASSLSELLVCT
+693 TPLQASSLSELLAYT
-708 FTVAEDAAFG
+708 FTVNEEAAFG
-718 KYPITAVLE
+718 KYPITVVLE
-727 AQTENGSSILIDN
+727 AQTENGSSILINN

-751 TSTYTVKTEV
+751 TSTYTVTTEV

-808 FTVTEDVTLVAKFA
+808 FTVTEDVTVVAKFA

-833 GGGGGSTGG
+833 GGGGGTGG
-842 GSTGGGSTGG
+842 GGSIGGG

-863 FCDMPSGE
+863 FCDTPSGE

-933 AFNFRFPTEETK
+933 AFNFRFPVEETK
-945 DPEPTPDKDPEPT
+945 DPEPTPDKDP
-958 PVKDPDPNA
+958 DPNA
-967 VIAMKANAAQIK
+967 GIALKANAAQIK

-1016 RFADVSENHKQA
+1016 RFADVSEAHKKA

-1035 GVINGYEDGTFGGSR
+1035 GVINGYEDGSFGGAR
-1050 EITRAEMVKLL
+1050 EITRAEMVKIL

-1074 ETNVTLSDISGH
+1074 ETAVTLSDISGH
-1086 WAESFIRK
+1086 WAESYIRK

-1126 VTGLAK
+1126 VTGLVK
-1132 ASGLPQR
+1132 TSGLPQR
-1139 FRDLPGNFWAYDEIM
+1139 FRDLPGDFWAYDEIM

>member
-14 AVLLIGV
+14 AVLLIGI
-21 FAAGCAAADESPL
+21 FAVGCAAADESLL
-34 PELFPDSV
+34 PELLPDSV

-61 FMLAGTYTD
+61 FMLAGTYTES
-70 KDTPVLSA
+70 DTPTLSA

-95 KVSLSFVPMSYKDG
+95 NVLLSFVPMSYKDG
-109 TVFLSSAAGK
+109 TVFLSSTASK
-119 KPLSLFYAKAGDA
+119 KPLALCYAKAGDA
-132 KDLADFSLA
+132 KDLADFSLT

-151 GEPTYVRYS
+151 GNEPTYVRYT

-191 LTSGNAIA
+191 LASGNAIA
-199 LRPSLAEG
+199 LRPSLEEG

-265 LRIQAKTFDQYGDV
+265 LHIEAKTFDQYGNV

-290 LYGSIVGKPQQL
+290 IYGTVVGKPQQL
-302 VGNASVMDFYPPD
+302 VGNASVMEFYPPD

-321 DLLYTLTVTSSYTDP
+321 DLQYTLNVASSYTDP
-336 KSDRKQPFSKSFN
+336 KSSRKQPFSKSFD

-355 SAYTGTAEKLFTTYL
+355 SAYTGTAEKLFATYL
-370 KAKANIDKLDNGDIL
+370 KAKVDIDKLDNGDIL
-385 IADSSVNVPQGKMWC
+385 IADSSVNVPQDKMWC
-400 TQATAD
+400 TQASAD

-419 VKHKTE
+419 IKHKTE
-425 PQSDDRLSAQ
+425 PQSDDRLSSQ

-449 NGSYA
+449 SGSYA
-454 VIQNITFKNPAQVL
+454 VIQNITFKNPTQVL

-473 QAFTA
+473 QTFTA

-484 PSEKVLY
+484 PSEKVIY
-491 TSDNEEVAT
+491 TSDNQEVAT

-512 GTAVITAS
+512 GMAVITAS
-520 NTDGSITASYELTV
+520 NTDGTITASYELTV

-552 GEKTTLAC
+552 GETMALAY
-560 KVVPADHGDTL
+560 KAEPADHGDTL

-579 VARVD
+579 VVRVD
-584 AESGT
+584 AENGT
-589 LLALSEGSATIY
+589 LLALSEGSTTIR
-601 VTTSGRPKADM
+601 VTTSGKPKAEM
-612 TVNVVVPSFS
+612 TVNVVVPNFT

-632 SEFALT
+632 SEFTLT
-638 YTLGNACH
+638 YTLGDAYH
-646 FSKMRMTV
+646 FSEMRMTA

-686 VSSWEFE
+686 VSSWKFE
-693 TPLQASSLSELLVCT
+693 TPLQASSLSELLAYT
-708 FTVAEDAAFG
+708 FTVNEEAAFG
-718 KYPITAVLE
+718 KYPITVVLE
-727 AQTENGSSILIDN
+727 AQTENGSSILINN

-751 TSTYTVKTEV
+751 TSTYTVKTEA

-769 GGAYEYGES
+769 GGEYEYGES

-808 FTVTEDVTLVAKFA
+808 FTVTEDVTVVAKFA
-822 KKTPSGGGGGG
+822 KKTPSSGGGGGG

-842 GSTGGGSTGG
+842 GGSIGGG

-863 FCDMPSGE
+863 FCDTPSGE

-905 EAPIEITQNGTQIR
+905 EDPIEITQNGTQIR

-945 DPEPTPDKDPEPT
+945 DPEPTPDKDP
-958 PVKDPDPNA
+958 DPNA
-967 VIAMKANAAQIK
+967 GIALKANAAQIK

-1002 LDKLFDITGTTAGN
+1002 LDKLFDITGTTVGN
-1016 RFADVSENHKQA
+1016 RFADVSEAHKQA

-1035 GVINGYEDGTFGGSR
+1035 GVINGYEDGSFGGAR
-1050 EITRAEMVKLL
+1050 EITRAEMVKIL

-1074 ETNVTLSDISGH
+1074 ETAVTLSDISGH
-1086 WAESFIRK
+1086 WAESYIRK

-1132 ASGLPQR
+1132 TSGLPQR
-1139 FRDLPGNFWAYDEIM
+1139 FRDLPGDFWAYDEIM

>member
-14 AVLLIGV
+14 AVLLIGI
-21 FAAGCAAADESPL
+21 FAVGCAAADESPL
-34 PELFPDSV
+34 PELLPDSV

-61 FMLAGTYTD
+61 FMLAGTYTES
-70 KDTPVLSA
+70 DTPALSA
-78 ADGNVL
+78 SDGNVL

-95 KVSLSFVPMSYKDG
+95 NVLLSFVPMSYKDG
-109 TVFLSSAAGK
+109 TVFLSSAASK
-119 KPLSLFYAKAGDA
+119 KPLALCYAKAGDA
-132 KDLADFSLA
+132 KDLADFSIT

-151 GEPTYVRYS
+151 GNEPTYVRYT

-191 LTSGNAIA
+191 LASGNAIA
-199 LRPSLAEG
+199 LRPSLEEG
-207 VYTFSIACGDIVRTA
+207 VYTFSIACGDIVCTA

-265 LRIQAKTFDQYGDV
+265 LHIEAKTFDQYGNV

-290 LYGSIVGKPQQL
+290 IYGTVVGKPQQL
-302 VGNASVMDFYPPD
+302 VGNASVMEFYPPD

-321 DLLYTLTVTSSYTDP
+321 DLQYTLTVTSSYTDP
-336 KSDRKQPFSKSFN
+336 KSNRKQPFSKSFD

-355 SAYTGTAEKLFTTYL
+355 SAYTGTAEKLFSTYL
-370 KAKANIDKLDNGDIL
+370 KAKIDIDKLDNGDIL
-385 IADSSVNVPQGKMWC
+385 IADSSVNVPQDKMWC
-400 TQATAD
+400 TQASAD

-419 VKHKTE
+419 IKHKTE
-425 PQSDDRLSAQ
+425 PQSDDRLSSQ

-449 NGSYA
+449 SGSYA
-454 VIQNITFKNPAQVL
+454 VIQNITFKNPTQIL

-473 QAFTA
+473 QTFTA

-484 PSEKVLY
+484 PSEKVIY
-491 TSDNEEVAT
+491 TCDNQEVAT

-512 GTAVITAS
+512 GMAVITAS
-520 NTDGSITASYELTV
+520 NTDGTITASYELTV

-552 GEKTTLAC
+552 GETMALAY
-560 KVVPADHGDTL
+560 KAEPADHGDTL

-579 VARVD
+579 VVRVD
-584 AESGT
+584 AENGT
-589 LLALSEGSATIY
+589 LLALSEGSTTIR
-601 VTTSGRPKADM
+601 VTTSGKPKAEM
-612 TVNVVVPSFS
+612 TVNVVVPNFT

-632 SEFALT
+632 SEFTLT
-638 YTLGNACH
+638 YTLGDAYH
-646 FSKMRMTV
+646 FSEMRMTA

-671 EDSFLGTDTQTAGKA
+671 EDSFLGTDTQMAGKA
-686 VSSWEFE
+686 VSSWKFE
-693 TPLQASSLSELLVCT
+693 TPLQASSLSELLAYT
-708 FTVAEDAAFG
+708 FTVNEEAAFG
-718 KYPITAVLE
+718 KYPITVVLE

-751 TSTYTVKTEV
+751 TSTYTVTTEV

-808 FTVTEDVTLVAKFA
+808 FTVTEDVTVVAKFA
-822 KKTPSGGGGGG
+822 KKTPSSGGGGGG

-842 GSTGGGSTGG
+842 GGSAG

-863 FCDMPSGE
+863 FCDTPSGE

-933 AFNFRFPTEETK
+933 AFNFRFPVEETK
-945 DPEPTPDKDPEPT
+945 DPEPTPDKDP
-958 PVKDPDPNA
+958 DPNA
-967 VIAMKANAAQIK
+967 GIALKANAAQIK

-1016 RFADVSENHKQA
+1016 RFADVSEAHKKA

-1035 GVINGYEDGTFGGSR
+1035 GVINGYEDGSFGGAR
-1050 EITRAEMVKLL
+1050 EITRAEMVKIL

-1074 ETNVTLSDISGH
+1074 ETAVTLSDISGH
-1086 WAESFIRK
+1086 WAESYICK

-1126 VTGLAK
+1126 VTGLVK
-1132 ASGLPQR
+1132 TSGLPQR
-1139 FRDLPGNFWAYDEIM
+1139 FRDLPGDFWAYDEIM

>member
-14 AVLLIGV
+14 AVLLIGI
-21 FAAGCAAADESPL
+21 FAVGCAAADESLL
-34 PELFPDSV
+34 PELLPDSV

-61 FMLAGTYTD
+61 FMLAGTYTES
-70 KDTPVLSA
+70 DTPTLSA

-95 KVSLSFVPMSYKDG
+95 NVLLSFVPMSYKDG
-109 TVFLSSAAGK
+109 TVFLSSTASK
-119 KPLSLFYAKAGDA
+119 KPLALCYAKAGDA
-132 KDLADFSLA
+132 KDLADFSLT

-151 GEPTYVRYS
+151 GNEPTYVRYT

-191 LTSGNAIA
+191 LASGNAIA
-199 LRPSLAEG
+199 LRPSLEEG

-265 LRIQAKTFDQYGDV
+265 LHIEAKTFDQYGNV

-290 LYGSIVGKPQQL
+290 IYGTVVGKPQQL
-302 VGNASVMDFYPPD
+302 VGNASVMEFYPPD

-321 DLLYTLTVTSSYTDP
+321 DLQYTLTVASSYTDP
-336 KSDRKQPFSKSFN
+336 KSSRKQPFSKSFD

-355 SAYTGTAEKLFTTYL
+355 SAYTGTAEKLFATYL
-370 KAKANIDKLDNGDIL
+370 KAKVDIDKLDNGDIL
-385 IADSSVNVPQGKMWC
+385 IADSSVNVPQDKMWC
-400 TQATAD
+400 TQASAD

-419 VKHKTE
+419 IKHKTE
-425 PQSDDRLSAQ
+425 PQSDDRLSSQ

-449 NGSYA
+449 SGSYA
-454 VIQNITFKNPAQVL
+454 VIQNITFKNPTQIL

-473 QAFTA
+473 QTFTA

-484 PSEKVLY
+484 PSEKVIY
-491 TSDNEEVAT
+491 TSDNQEVAT

-512 GTAVITAS
+512 GMAVITAS
-520 NTDGSITASYELTV
+520 NTDGTITASYELTV

-552 GEKTTLAC
+552 GETMALAY
-560 KVVPADHGDTL
+560 KAEPADHGDTL

-579 VARVD
+579 VVRVD
-584 AESGT
+584 AENGT
-589 LLALSEGSATIY
+589 LLALSEGSTTIR
-601 VTTSGRPKADM
+601 VTTSGKPKAEM
-612 TVNVVVPSFS
+612 TVNVVVPNFT

-632 SEFALT
+632 SEFTLT

-646 FSKMRMTV
+646 FSKMRMTA

-686 VSSWEFE
+686 VSSWKFE
-693 TPLQASSLSELLVCT
+693 TPLQASSLSELLAYT
-708 FTVAEDAAFG
+708 FTVNEEAAFG
-718 KYPITAVLE
+718 KYPITVVLE
-727 AQTENGSSILIDN
+727 AQTENGSSILINN

-751 TSTYTVKTEV
+751 TSTYTVKTEA

-808 FTVTEDVTLVAKFA
+808 FTVTEDVTVVAKFA
-822 KKTPSGGGGGG
+822 KKTPSSGGGGGG

-842 GSTGGGSTGG
+842 GGSIGGG

-863 FCDMPSGE
+863 FCDTPSGE

-905 EAPIEITQNGTQIR
+905 EDPIEITQNGTQIR

-945 DPEPTPDKDPEPT
+945 DPEPTPDKDP
-958 PVKDPDPNA
+958 DPNA
-967 VIAMKANAAQIK
+967 GIALKANAAQIK

-1002 LDKLFDITGTTAGN
+1002 LDKLFDITGTTVGN
-1016 RFADVSENHKQA
+1016 RFADVSEAHKQA

-1035 GVINGYEDGTFGGSR
+1035 GVINGYEDGSFGGAR
-1050 EITRAEMVKLL
+1050 EITRAEMVKIL

-1074 ETNVTLSDISGH
+1074 ETAVTLSDISGH
-1086 WAESFIRK
+1086 WAESYIRK

-1126 VTGLAK
+1126 VTGLVK
-1132 ASGLPQR
+1132 TSGLPQR
-1139 FRDLPGNFWAYDEIM
+1139 FRDLPGDFWAYDEIM

>member
-14 AVLLIGV
+14 AVLLIGI
-21 FAAGCAAADESPL
+21 FAVGCAAADESPL
-34 PELFPDSV
+34 PELLPDSV

-61 FMLAGTYTD
+61 FMLAGTYTES
-70 KDTPVLSA
+70 DTPALSA
-78 ADGNVL
+78 SDGNVL

-95 KVSLSFVPMSYKDG
+95 NVLLSFVPMSYKDG
-109 TVFLSSAAGK
+109 TVFLSSAASK
-119 KPLSLFYAKAGDA
+119 KPLALCYAKAGDA
-132 KDLADFSLA
+132 KDLADFSIT

-151 GEPTYVRYS
+151 GNEPTYVRYT

-191 LTSGNAIA
+191 LASGNAIA
-199 LRPSLAEG
+199 LRPSLEEG

-265 LRIQAKTFDQYGDV
+265 LHIEAKTFDQYGNV

-290 LYGSIVGKPQQL
+290 IYGTVVGKPQQL
-302 VGNASVMDFYPPD
+302 VGNASVMEFYPPD

-321 DLLYTLTVTSSYTDP
+321 DLQYTLTVTSSYTDP
-336 KSDRKQPFSKSFN
+336 KSNRKQPFSKSFD

-355 SAYTGTAEKLFTTYL
+355 SAYTGTAEKLFSTYL
-370 KAKANIDKLDNGDIL
+370 KAKIDIDKLDNGDIL
-385 IADSSVNVPQGKMWC
+385 IADSSVNVPQDKMWC
-400 TQATAD
+400 TQASAD

-419 VKHKTE
+419 IKHKTE
-425 PQSDDRLSAQ
+425 PQSDDRLSSQ

-449 NGSYA
+449 SGSYA
-454 VIQNITFKNPAQVL
+454 VIQNITFKNPTQIL

-473 QAFTA
+473 QTFTA

-484 PSEKVLY
+484 PSEKVIY
-491 TSDNEEVAT
+491 TCDNQEVAT

-512 GTAVITAS
+512 GMAVITAS
-520 NTDGSITASYELTV
+520 NTDGTITASYELTV

-552 GEKTTLAC
+552 GETMALAY
-560 KVVPADHGDTL
+560 KAEPADHGDTL

-579 VARVD
+579 VVRVD
-584 AESGT
+584 AENGT
-589 LLALSEGSATIY
+589 LLALSEGSTTIR
-601 VTTSGRPKADM
+601 VTTSGKPKAEM
-612 TVNVVVPSFS
+612 TVNVVVPNFT

-632 SEFALT
+632 SEFTLT
-638 YTLGNACH
+638 YTLGDAYH
-646 FSKMRMTV
+646 FSEMRMTA

-671 EDSFLGTDTQTAGKA
+671 EDSFLGTDTQMAGKA
-686 VSSWEFE
+686 VSSWKFE
-693 TPLQASSLSELLVCT
+693 TPLQASSLSELLAYT
-708 FTVAEDAAFG
+708 FTVNEEAAFG
-718 KYPITAVLE
+718 KYPITVVLE

-751 TSTYTVKTEV
+751 TSTYTVTTEV

-808 FTVTEDVTLVAKFA
+808 FTVTEDVTVVAKFA
-822 KKTPSGGGGGG
+822 KKTPSSGGGGGG

-842 GSTGGGSTGG
+842 GGSAG

-863 FCDMPSGE
+863 FCDTPSGE

-933 AFNFRFPTEETK
+933 AFNFRFPVEETK
-945 DPEPTPDKDPEPT
+945 DPEPTPDKDP
-958 PVKDPDPNA
+958 DPNA
-967 VIAMKANAAQIK
+967 GIALKANAAQIK

-1016 RFADVSENHKQA
+1016 RFADVSEAHKKA

-1035 GVINGYEDGTFGGSR
+1035 GVINGYEDGSFGGAR
-1050 EITRAEMVKLL
+1050 EITRAEMVKIL

-1074 ETNVTLSDISGH
+1074 ETAVTLSDISGH
-1086 WAESFIRK
+1086 WAESYIRK

-1126 VTGLAK
+1126 VTGLVK
-1132 ASGLPQR
+1132 TSGLPQR
-1139 FRDLPGNFWAYDEIM
+1139 FRDLPGDFWAYDEIM

>member
-14 AVLLIGV
+14 AVLLIGI
-21 FAAGCAAADESPL
+21 FAVGCAAADESLL
-34 PELFPDSV
+34 PELLPDSV

-61 FMLAGTYTD
+61 FMLAGTYTES
-70 KDTPVLSA
+70 DTPALSA
-78 ADGNVL
+78 SDGNVL

-95 KVSLSFVPMSYKDG
+95 NVLLSFVPMSYKDG
-109 TVFLSSAAGK
+109 TVFLSSAASK
-119 KPLSLFYAKAGDA
+119 KPLALCYAKAGDA
-132 KDLADFSLA
+132 KDLADFSIT

-151 GEPTYVRYS
+151 GNEPTYVRYT

-191 LTSGNAIA
+191 LASGNAIA
-199 LRPSLAEG
+199 LRPSLEEG

-265 LRIQAKTFDQYGDV
+265 LHIEAKTFDQYGNV

-290 LYGSIVGKPQQL
+290 IYGTVVGKPQQL
-302 VGNASVMDFYPPD
+302 VGNASVMEFYPPD

-321 DLLYTLTVTSSYTDP
+321 DLQYTLTVASSYTDP
-336 KSDRKQPFSKSFN
+336 KSSRKQPFSKSFD

-355 SAYTGTAEKLFTTYL
+355 SAYTGTAEKLFSTYL
-370 KAKANIDKLDNGDIL
+370 KAKVDIDKLDNGDIL
-385 IADSSVNVPQGKMWC
+385 IADSSVNVPQDKMWC
-400 TQATAD
+400 TQASAD

-419 VKHKTE
+419 IKHKTE
-425 PQSDDRLSAQ
+425 PQSDDRLSSQ

-449 NGSYA
+449 SGSYA
-454 VIQNITFKNPAQVL
+454 VIQNITFKNPTQVL

-473 QAFTA
+473 QTFTA

-484 PSEKVLY
+484 PSEKVIY
-491 TSDNEEVAT
+491 TSDNQEVAT

-512 GTAVITAS
+512 GTATITAS
-520 NTDGSITASYELTV
+520 NTDGTITASYELTV

-552 GEKTTLAC
+552 GETMALAY
-560 KVVPADHGDTL
+560 KAEPADHGDTL

-579 VARVD
+579 VVRVD
-584 AESGT
+584 AENGT
-589 LLALSEGSATIY
+589 LLALSEGSTTIR
-601 VTTSGRPKADM
+601 VTTSGKPKAEM
-612 TVNVVVPSFS
+612 TVNVVVPNFT

-632 SEFALT
+632 SEFTLT
-638 YTLGNACH
+638 YTLGDAYH
-646 FSKMRMTV
+646 FSEMRMTAA
-654 TYDPAVFTLKN
+654 YDPAVFTLKN

-686 VSSWEFE
+686 VSSWKFE
-693 TPLQASSLSELLVCT
+693 TPLQVSSLSELLAYT
-708 FTVAEDAAFG
+708 FTVNEEAAFG
-718 KYPITAVLE
+718 KYPITVVLE
-727 AQTENGSSILIDN
+727 AQTENGSSILINN

-751 TSTYTVKTEV
+751 TSTYTVTTEV

-808 FTVTEDVTLVAKFA
+808 FTVTEDVTVVAKFA

-833 GGGGGSTGG
+833 GGGGTGG
-842 GSTGGGSTGG
+842 GGSIGGG

-863 FCDMPSGE
+863 FCDTPSGE

-905 EAPIEITQNGTQIR
+905 EAPIEIMQNGTQIR

-933 AFNFRFPTEETK
+933 AFNFRFPVEETK
-945 DPEPTPDKDPEPT
+945 DPEPTPDKDP
-958 PVKDPDPNA
+958 DPNA
-967 VIAMKANAAQIK
+967 GIALKANAAQIK

-1016 RFADVSENHKQA
+1016 RFADVSEAHKKA

-1035 GVINGYEDGTFGGSR
+1035 GVINGYEDSSFGGAR
-1050 EITRAEMVKLL
+1050 EITRAEMVKIL

-1074 ETNVTLSDISGH
+1074 ETAVTLSDISGH

-1132 ASGLPQR
+1132 TSGLPQR
-1139 FRDLPGNFWAYDEIM
+1139 FRDLPGDFWAYDEIM